1 MVEYTKMVAR
11 IVFATL
17 LLLFSGN
24 IQAAD
29 ETTSFDEPN
38 TYWDKGTDNPT
49 KHTLTRRM
57 ALVGHNCMVSRLADG
72 IEVGTGSANLS
83 ALCDEDLTN
92 AYTIPSVASVTLLAG
107 SPIAAVKDMKHYFS
121 KDTKAG
127 FKISG
132 QSDVLKLNVLQ
143 STYRI
148 NFYKDGECIHTS
160 GVEQKG
166 FTVLN
171 LNVGDINIGSDAVDV
186 IASSQPDQEYDEIA
200 LVGIDGVDLSVAKGL
215 EIYYAFVGD
224 AEYSLT
230 NTRIKDY
237 DPNMTVSA
245 DKSTSHATK
254 KYLCDDDLTHSTIIS
269 AGLQLGSSGAAYAI
283 ATSSSTPKGEEAFP
297 AGTEAGFVYSTGG
310 LLDIA
315 PTPVIYLVDKDGKEL
330 YHKAINSTVLAVNL
344 SGGDKKVSIKAPC
357 AFSGIKL
364 MVYGVQLASGIGA
377 KYAFVVPEPT
387 TAGHQCE
394 MSPAANVEL
403 CSCDAR
409 YKMTW
414 DKKNFPDVTWSMV
427 SSTDPNVN
435 LNTITNDDGTKDYI
449 LDFSNTEAYKQETD
463 QKEKV
468 TVLMRITNTDGCKQ
482 DVNISYGGTSEPSA
496 SDPANRKATILAN
509 STAGTATYELGE
521 STSVGINI
529 ANIFKNA
536 SNIIS
541 SKLNSYATYF
551 GGVDLGDTYLCSI
564 HKKEGLISDGSK
576 EVQAGFVVTTKASA
590 LNADVLNFWNVRL
603 YKDGKEVSGG
613 VVSSAIGAKLIG
625 SENTHKVRYSV
636 NIPAG
641 TSFDE
646 IKLFHSGLLSANL
659 SQMNIYYAYTADKNA
674 VLDDPTLGASIVSYD
689 NTGAS
694 IDADRTQSIGVANVG
709 NGLLNITNS
718 IDNDLNT
725 CTTFPTGLKAVSGS
739 VLGIKLGRTATR
751 NKQLVVVVNKEVVGL
766 GLDVAGAI
774 VVKTWKDG
782 KEDPVETYDDW
793 SVLGANVIS
802 SGDKGYIFINPTQE
816 YDAVTITE
824 GKGISLLDGLAVY
837 GLLLRNDKDG
847 NGVADDDELD
857 DECQQDLVFQETVN
871 PVTSKASKTYR
882 GKQTMYFQRTF
893 VGGEGNGEGKWNSL
907 ILPVNLT
914 KAQFTELFGSDAKLA
929 QANNLYKKVGK
940 DKDGNTLEQRIIGFE
955 IVPDPTHESDAFLV
969 ANTPYIIYMTKEA
982 IEGHQN
988 LSYQNTW
995 DAGDISGEIYKLDK
1009 DSEAGG
1015 VTYGTAETRV
1025 NTGEVDFKN
1034 PFVTEWKLTKL
1045 AFKGCYEPKQSLAA
1059 GDYIFNNGDMYHL
1072 TQSGHTMKAFRC
1084 WLTPVYETSAAA
1096 NAAKAFSFGFDGNET
1111 TGIDNVH
1118 ANRLDNKSQKVYNM
1132 NGQQIDSLLGVQ
1144 PGIYIVGG
1152 KKVVIK

>member
-29 ETTSFDEPN
+29 ETTTSSEPN
-38 TYWDKGTDNPT
+38 TYWDKGTDNHT

-72 IEVGTGSANLS
+72 IKVGSGSAHLS
-83 ALCDEDLTN
+83 NLCDEDLSN
-92 AYTIPSVASVTLLAG
+92 HYTLPSTASVDLLAG
-107 SPIAAVKDMKHYFS
+107 SPIVAVKDMKHYFS

-132 QSDVLKLNVLQ
+132 QSDVLKLSVLQ
-143 STYRI
+143 ATYRI
-148 NFYKDGECIHTS
+148 NFYKDGEFLSTS
-160 GVEQKG
+160 EVEQLG
-166 FTVLN
+166 FSVLD
-171 LNVGDINIGSDAVDV
+171 LNVGDVNIGSDAVDV
-186 IASSQPDQEYDEIA
+186 IAKDQPKDDYDEIA
-200 LVGIDGVDLSVAKGL
+200 LVSKDGINLSVINGL

-230 NTRIKDY
+230 NTRIKDL
-237 DPNMTVSA
+237 DSDITVSGKLTGVSNKA
-245 DKSTSHATK
+245 
-254 KYLCDDDLTHSTIIS
+254 LVDDNLSNEALIS
-269 AGLQLGSSGAAYAI
+269 VALQLGSSGSASVI
-283 ATSSSTPKGEEAFP
+283 ATRSTDAADQQTFP
-297 AGTEAGFVYSTGG
+297 AGTEAGFVFNCFGAVKV
-310 LLDIA
+310 A
-315 PTPVIYLVDKDGKEL
+315 PTPTIYLLDKDGKEL
-330 YHKAINSTVLAVNL
+330 YHKAVKSTVLAVNL
-344 SGGDKKVSIKAPC
+344 SGGDEKVSIKAPC

-364 MVYGVQLASGIGA
+364 MVYGVELISGIGA

-463 QKEKV
+463 QKELIK
-468 TVLMRITNTDGCKQ
+468 VLMRITNTDGCKQ
-482 DVNISYGGTSEPSA
+482 DVTINYGGTSEPSA

-509 STAGTATYELGE
+509 SADGTATYELGE
-521 STSVGINI
+521 STSVDINI
-529 ANIFKNA
+529 LNYLRNA

-541 SKLNSYATYF
+541 SKLNSFASYI
-551 GGVDLGDTYLCSI
+551 GGITLGKTTLCSI

-576 EVQAGFVVTTKASA
+576 AIQAGFVVTAKTSA
-590 LNADVLNFWNVRL
+590 LSANVLKFWNVQL
-603 YKDGKEVSGG
+603 YKDGQEVSGG
-613 VVSSAIGAKLIG
+613 IVSSAIGAKLIG
-625 SENTHKVRYSV
+625 SEDTHKVRYSINV
-636 NIPAG
+636 PAG
-641 TSFDE
+641 VSFDE
-646 IKLFHSGLLSANL
+646 IRLCSTGLLAADL
-659 SQMNIYYAYTADKNA
+659 SQMNIYYAYTADKDA
-674 VLDDPTLGASIVSYD
+674 VLDDPTLGATIVSYD

-718 IDNDLNT
+718 IDDDLKT
-725 CTTFPTGLKAVSGS
+725 CATFPTGLKAVSGS

-766 GLDVAGAI
+766 GLDVASAI

-782 KEDPVETYDDW
+782 QDDPVATYDDW
-793 SVLGANVIS
+793 SVLGANVVS
-802 SGDKGYIFINPTQE
+802 LGDKGYIFINPTQE

-824 GKGISLLDGLAVY
+824 GEGISLLNGLSVY

-893 VGGEGNGEGKWNSL
+893 VGGDVKGKGKWNSL
-907 ILPVNLT
+907 ILPVDLT
-914 KAQFTELFGSDAKLA
+914 KAQFTELFGSDASLA
-929 QANNLYKKVGK
+929 QANKLYKKVEK
-940 DKDGNTLEQRIIGFE
+940 DKDGNTLERRIIGFE

-969 ANTPYIIYMTKEA
+969 ANTPYIIYMTKET
-982 IEGHQN
+982 IDRHQN
-988 LSYQNTW
+988 LPHQNTW

-1015 VTYGTAETRV
+1015 VTYGTAETRE
-1025 NTGEVDFKN
+1025 NGGEVDFKD
-1034 PFVTEWKLTKL
+1034 PFVTEWKLAKL
-1045 AFKGCYEPKQSLAA
+1045 AFKGSYEPNQSLAA

-1084 WLTPVYETSAAA
+1084 WLTPVYETSADA
-1096 NAAKAFSFGFDGNET
+1096 NAAKAFSFGFNGNET

>member
-29 ETTSFDEPN
+29 ETTTSSEPN
-38 TYWDKGTDNPT
+38 TYWDKGTDNHT

-72 IEVGTGSANLS
+72 IKVGSGSAHLS
-83 ALCDEDLTN
+83 NLCDEDLSN
-92 AYTIPSVASVTLLAG
+92 HYTLPSTASVDLLAG
-107 SPIAAVKDMKHYFS
+107 SPIVAVKDMKHYFS

-132 QSDVLKLNVLQ
+132 QSDVLKLSVLQ
-143 STYRI
+143 ATYRI
-148 NFYKDGECIHTS
+148 NFYKDGEFLSTS
-160 GVEQKG
+160 EVEQLG
-166 FTVLN
+166 FSVLD
-171 LNVGDINIGSDAVDV
+171 LNVGDVNIGSDAVDV
-186 IASSQPDQEYDEIA
+186 IAKDQPKDDYDEIA
-200 LVGIDGVDLSVAKGL
+200 LVSKDGINLSVINGL

-230 NTRIKDY
+230 NTRIKDL
-237 DPNMTVSA
+237 DSDITVSGKLTGVSNKA
-245 DKSTSHATK
+245 
-254 KYLCDDDLTHSTIIS
+254 LVDDNLSNEALIS
-269 AGLQLGSSGAAYAI
+269 VALQLGSSGSASVI
-283 ATSSSTPKGEEAFP
+283 ATRSTDAADQQTFP
-297 AGTEAGFVYSTGG
+297 AGTEAGFVFNCFGAVKV
-310 LLDIA
+310 A
-315 PTPVIYLVDKDGKEL
+315 PTPTIYLLDKDGKEL
-330 YHKAINSTVLAVNL
+330 YHKAVKSTVLAVNL
-344 SGGDKKVSIKAPC
+344 SGGDEKVSIKAPC

-364 MVYGVQLASGIGA
+364 MVYGVELISGIGA

-482 DVNISYGGTSEPSA
+482 DVTINYGGTSEPSA

-509 STAGTATYELGE
+509 SADGTATYELGE
-521 STSVGINI
+521 STSVEIDILNY
-529 ANIFKNA
+529 FRNA

-541 SKLNSYATYF
+541 SKLNSFASYI
-551 GGVDLGDTYLCSI
+551 GGITLGKTTLCSI

-576 EVQAGFVVTTKASA
+576 AIQAGFVVTAKTSA
-590 LNADVLNFWNVRL
+590 LSANVLKFWNVQL
-603 YKDGKEVSGG
+603 YKDGQEVSGG
-613 VVSSAIGAKLIG
+613 IVSSAIGAKLIG
-625 SENTHKVRYSV
+625 SEDTHKVRYSINV
-636 NIPAG
+636 PAG
-641 TSFDE
+641 VSFDE
-646 IKLFHSGLLSANL
+646 IRLSSTGLLAADL
-659 SQMNIYYAYTADKNA
+659 SQMNIYYAYTADKDA
-674 VLDDPTLGASIVSYD
+674 VLDDPTLEATIVSYD

-718 IDNDLNT
+718 IDDDLKT
-725 CTTFPTGLKAVSGS
+725 CATFPTGLKAVSGS

-766 GLDVAGAI
+766 GLDVASAI

-802 SGDKGYIFINPTQE
+802 LGDKGYIFINPTQE

-824 GKGISLLDGLAVY
+824 GKGISLLDGLSVY

-847 NGVADDDELD
+847 NGVADGDELD

-893 VGGEGNGEGKWNSL
+893 VGGDVKGKGKWNSL
-907 ILPVNLT
+907 ILPVDLT
-914 KAQFTELFGSDAKLA
+914 KAQFTELFGSDASLA
-929 QANNLYKKVGK
+929 QANKLYKKVEK
-940 DKDGNTLEQRIIGFE
+940 DKDGNTLERRIIGFE

-969 ANTPYIIYMTKEA
+969 ANTPYIIYMTKET
-982 IEGHQN
+982 IDRHQN
-988 LSYQNTW
+988 LPHQNTW

-1015 VTYGTAETRV
+1015 VTYGTAETRE
-1025 NTGEVDFKN
+1025 NGGEVDFKD
-1034 PFVTEWKLTKL
+1034 PFVTEWKLAKL
-1045 AFKGCYEPKQSLAA
+1045 AFKGSYEPNQSLAA

-1084 WLTPVYETSAAA
+1084 WLTPVYETSADA

>member
-29 ETTSFDEPN
+29 ETTTSSEPN
-38 TYWDKGTDNPT
+38 TYWDKGTDNHT

-72 IEVGTGSANLS
+72 IKVGSGSAHLS
-83 ALCDEDLTN
+83 NLCDEDLSN
-92 AYTIPSVASVTLLAG
+92 HYTLPSTASVDLLAG
-107 SPIAAVKDMKHYFS
+107 SPIVAVKDMKHYFS

-132 QSDVLKLNVLQ
+132 QSDVLKLSVLQ
-143 STYRI
+143 ATYRI
-148 NFYKDGECIHTS
+148 NFYKDGEFLSTS
-160 GVEQKG
+160 EVEQLG
-166 FTVLN
+166 FSVLD
-171 LNVGDINIGSDAVDV
+171 LNVGDVNIGSDAVDV
-186 IASSQPDQEYDEIA
+186 IAKDQPKDDYDEIA
-200 LVGIDGVDLSVAKGL
+200 LVSKDGINLSVINGL

-230 NTRIKDY
+230 NTRIKDL
-237 DPNMTVSA
+237 DSDITVSGKLTGVSNKA
-245 DKSTSHATK
+245 
-254 KYLCDDDLTHSTIIS
+254 LVDDNLSNEALIS
-269 AGLQLGSSGAAYAI
+269 VALQLGSSGSASVI
-283 ATSSSTPKGEEAFP
+283 ATRSTDAANQQTFP
-297 AGTEAGFVYSTGG
+297 AGTEAGFVFNCFGAVK
-310 LLDIA
+310 IA
-315 PTPVIYLVDKDGKEL
+315 PTPTIYLLDKDGKEL
-330 YHKAINSTVLAVNL
+330 YHKAVKSTVLAVNL
-344 SGGDKKVSIKAPC
+344 SGGDEKVSIKAPC

-364 MVYGVQLASGIGA
+364 MVYGVELASGIGA

-409 YKMTW
+409 YKMAW
-414 DKKNFPDVTWSMV
+414 DKKNFPDATWSMV
-427 SSTDPNVN
+427 NSTDENVR
-435 LNTITNDDGTKDYI
+435 LNTITNADGTKDYI

-468 TVLMRITNTDGCKQ
+468 TVLMRITNTDSCKQ
-482 DVNISYGGTSEPSA
+482 DVTINYGGTSEPSA

-509 STAGTATYELGE
+509 SADGTATYVLGE
-521 STSVGINI
+521 STSVGIDI
-529 ANIFKNA
+529 LKYFKNA

-541 SKLNSYATYF
+541 SKLNSFASYI
-551 GGVDLGDTYLCSI
+551 GGITLGKTTLCSI

-576 EVQAGFVVTTKASA
+576 EIQAGFVVTAKRSA
-590 LNADVLNFWNVRL
+590 LSADVLKFWNVQL
-603 YKDGKEVSGG
+603 YKDGQKVSGG
-613 VVSSAIGAKLIG
+613 IVSSAIDAKLIG
-625 SENTHKVRYSV
+625 SEDTHKVRYFINV
-636 NIPAG
+636 PAG
-641 TSFDE
+641 VSFDE
-646 IKLFHSGLLSANL
+646 IRLCSTGLLAANL
-659 SQMNIYYAYTADKNA
+659 GQMNIYYAYTADKDA
-674 VLDDPTLGASIVSYD
+674 VLDDPTLNATIVSYD

-694 IDADRTQSIGVANVG
+694 IDADRTQSIGGANVG

-718 IDNDLNT
+718 IDDDLKT
-725 CTTFPTGLKAVSGS
+725 CATFPTGLKAVSGS

-766 GLDVAGAI
+766 GLNVASAI

-782 KEDPVETYDDW
+782 QDDPVATYDDW
-793 SVLGANVIS
+793 SVLGANVVS
-802 SGDKGYIFINPTQE
+802 LGDKGYIFINPTQE

-824 GKGISLLDGLAVY
+824 GKGISLLDGLSVY

-847 NGVADDDELD
+847 NGVADGDELD

-893 VGGEGNGEGKWNSL
+893 VGGDVKGKGKWNSL
-907 ILPVNLT
+907 ILPVDLT
-914 KAQFTELFGSDAKLA
+914 KAQFTELFGSDASLA
-929 QANNLYKKVGK
+929 QANKLYKKVEK
-940 DKDGNTLEQRIIGFE
+940 DKDGNTLERRIIGFE

-969 ANTPYIIYMTKEA
+969 ANTPYIIYMTKET
-982 IEGHQN
+982 IDRHQN
-988 LSYQNTW
+988 LPHQNTW

-1015 VTYGTAETRV
+1015 VTYGTAETRE
-1025 NTGEVDFKN
+1025 NGGEVDFKD
-1034 PFVTEWKLTKL
+1034 PFVTEWKLAKL
-1045 AFKGCYEPKQSLAA
+1045 AFKGSYEPKQSLAA

-1084 WLTPVYETSAAA
+1084 WLTPVYETSADA
-1096 NAAKAFSFGFDGNET
+1096 NAAKVFSFGFDGNET
-1111 TGIDNVH
+1111 TGIKNAPTDGIEV
-1118 ANRLDNKSQKVYNM
+1118 KSQKVYNL

>member
-29 ETTSFDEPN
+29 ETTTSSEPN
-38 TYWDKGTDNPT
+38 TYWDKGTDNHT

-72 IEVGTGSANLS
+72 IKVGSGSAHLS
-83 ALCDEDLTN
+83 NLCDEDLSN
-92 AYTIPSVASVTLLAG
+92 HYTLPSTASVDLLAG
-107 SPIAAVKDMKHYFS
+107 SPIVAVKDMKHYFS

-132 QSDVLKLNVLQ
+132 QSDVLKLSVLQ
-143 STYRI
+143 ATYRI
-148 NFYKDGECIHTS
+148 NFYKDGEFLSTS
-160 GVEQKG
+160 EVEQLG
-166 FTVLN
+166 FSVLD
-171 LNVGDINIGSDAVDV
+171 LNVGDVNIGSDAVDV
-186 IASSQPDQEYDEIA
+186 IAKDQPKDDYDEIA
-200 LVGIDGVDLSVAKGL
+200 LVSKDGINLSVINGL

-230 NTRIKDY
+230 NTRIKDL
-237 DPNMTVSA
+237 DSDITVSGKLTGVSNKA
-245 DKSTSHATK
+245 
-254 KYLCDDDLTHSTIIS
+254 LVDDNLSNEALIS
-269 AGLQLGSSGAAYAI
+269 VALQLGSSGSASVI
-283 ATSSSTPKGEEAFP
+283 ATRSTDAADKQTFP
-297 AGTEAGFVYSTGG
+297 AGTEAGFVFNCFGAVKV
-310 LLDIA
+310 A
-315 PTPVIYLVDKDGKEL
+315 PTPTIYLLDKDGKEL
-330 YHKAINSTVLAVNL
+330 YHKAVKSTVLAVNL
-344 SGGDKKVSIKAPC
+344 SGGDEKVSIKAPC

-364 MVYGVQLASGIGA
+364 MVYGVELISGIGA

-414 DKKNFPDVTWSMV
+414 NKKDFPNATWKMV

-435 LNTITNDDGTKDYI
+435 LNTITKDDGTKDYI

-463 QKEKV
+463 QKELIKV
-468 TVLMRITNTDGCKQ
+468 VMRLTNTDGCSLY
-482 DVNISYGGTSEPSA
+482 VNISYGGTSEPSA

-509 STAGTATYELGE
+509 SADGTATYVLGE

-529 ANIFKNA
+529 LNYFRNA

-541 SKLNSYATYF
+541 SKLNSFASYI
-551 GGVDLGDTYLCSI
+551 GGINIGKTTLCSI

-576 EVQAGFVVTTKASA
+576 AIQAGFVVTAKRSA
-590 LNADVLNFWNVRL
+590 LSADVLKFWNVQL
-603 YKDGKEVSGG
+603 YKDGQEVSGG
-613 VVSSAIGAKLIG
+613 IVSSAIGAKLIG
-625 SENTHKVRYSV
+625 SEDTHKVRYSINV
-636 NIPAG
+636 PAG
-641 TSFDE
+641 VSFDE
-646 IKLFHSGLLSANL
+646 IRLCSTGLLAADL
-659 SQMNIYYAYTADKNA
+659 SQMNIYYAYTADKDA
-674 VLDDPTLGASIVSYD
+674 VLDDPTLGATIVSYD

-718 IDNDLNT
+718 IDDDLKT
-725 CTTFPTGLKAVSGS
+725 CATFPTGLKAVSGS

-766 GLDVAGAI
+766 GLDVASAI

-782 KEDPVETYDDW
+782 QDDPVATYDDW
-793 SVLGANVIS
+793 SVLGANVIT

-824 GKGISLLDGLAVY
+824 GKGISLLDGLSVY

-847 NGVADDDELD
+847 NGVADGDELD

-893 VGGEGNGEGKWNSL
+893 VGGDVKGKGKWNSL
-907 ILPVNLT
+907 ILPVDLT
-914 KAQFTELFGSDAKLA
+914 KAQFTELFGSDASLA
-929 QANNLYKKVGK
+929 QANKLYKKVEK
-940 DKDGNTLEQRIIGFE
+940 DKDGNTLERRIIGFE

-982 IEGHQN
+982 IDRHKN
-988 LSYQNTW
+988 LPHQNTW

-1015 VTYGTAETRV
+1015 VTYGTAETRE
-1025 NTGEVDFKN
+1025 NGGEVDFKD
-1034 PFVTEWKLTKL
+1034 PFVTEWKLAKL
-1045 AFKGCYEPKQSLAA
+1045 AFKGSYEPNQSLAA
-1059 GDYIFNNGDMYHL
+1059 GEYIFNNGDMYHL

-1084 WLTPVYETSAAA
+1084 WLTPVYETSADA
-1096 NAAKAFSFGFDGNET
+1096 NAAKVFSFGFDGNET
-1111 TGIDNVH
+1111 TGIKNAPTDGIEV
-1118 ANRLDNKSQKVYNM
+1118 KSQKVYNL

>member
-29 ETTSFDEPN
+29 ETTTSSEPN
-38 TYWDKGTDNPT
+38 TYWDKGTDNHT

-72 IEVGTGSANLS
+72 IKIGSGSAHLS
-83 ALCDEDLTN
+83 NLCDEDLSN
-92 AYTIPSVASVTLLAG
+92 HYTLPSTASVDLLAG
-107 SPIAAVKDMKHYFS
+107 SPIVAVKDMKHYFS

-132 QSDVLKLNVLQ
+132 QSDVLKLSVLQ
-143 STYRI
+143 ATYRI
-148 NFYKDGECIHTS
+148 NFYKDGEFLSTS
-160 GVEQKG
+160 EVEQLG
-166 FTVLN
+166 FSVLD
-171 LNVGDINIGSDAVDV
+171 LNVGDVNIGSDAVDV
-186 IASSQPDQEYDEIA
+186 IAKDQPKDDYDEIA
-200 LVGIDGVDLSVAKGL
+200 LVSKDGINLSVINGL

-230 NTRIKDY
+230 NTRIKDL
-237 DPNMTVSA
+237 DNDITVSGKLTGVSNKA
-245 DKSTSHATK
+245 
-254 KYLCDDDLTHSTIIS
+254 LVDDNLSNEALIS
-269 AGLQLGSSGAAYAI
+269 VALQLGSSGSASVI
-283 ATSSSTPKGEEAFP
+283 ATRSTDAANQQTFP
-297 AGTEAGFVYSTGG
+297 AGTEAGFVFNCFGAVK
-310 LLDIA
+310 IA
-315 PTPVIYLVDKDGKEL
+315 PTPTIYLLDKDGKEL
-330 YHKAINSTVLAVNL
+330 YHKAVKSTVLAVNL
-344 SGGDKKVSIKAPC
+344 SGGDEKVSIKAPC

-364 MVYGVQLASGIGA
+364 MVYGVELASGIGA

-409 YKMTW
+409 YKMAW
-414 DKKNFPDVTWSMV
+414 DKKNFPDATWSMV
-427 SSTDPNVN
+427 NSTDENVR
-435 LNTITNDDGTKDYI
+435 LNTITNADGTKDYV

-482 DVNISYGGTSEPSA
+482 DVTINYGGTSEPSA

-509 STAGTATYELGE
+509 SADGTATYVLGE

-529 ANIFKNA
+529 LNYFRNA

-541 SKLNSYATYF
+541 SKLNSFASYI
-551 GGVDLGDTYLCSI
+551 GGINIGKTTLCSI

-576 EVQAGFVVTTKASA
+576 AIQAGFVVTAKTSA
-590 LNADVLNFWNVRL
+590 LSADVLKFWNVQL
-603 YKDGKEVSGG
+603 YKDGQEVSGG
-613 VVSSAIGAKLIG
+613 IVSSAIGAKLIG
-625 SENTHKVRYSV
+625 SEDTHKVRYSINV
-636 NIPAG
+636 PAG
-641 TSFDE
+641 VSFDE
-646 IKLFHSGLLSANL
+646 IRLCSIGLLAANL
-659 SQMNIYYAYTADKNA
+659 SQMNIYYAYTADKDA
-674 VLDDPTLGASIVSYD
+674 VLDDPTLGATIVSYD

-718 IDNDLNT
+718 IDDDLKT
-725 CTTFPTGLKAVSGS
+725 CATFPTGLKTVSGS

-766 GLDVAGAI
+766 GLDVASAI

-782 KEDPVETYDDW
+782 QDDPVATYDDW
-793 SVLGANVIS
+793 SVLGGNVIT

-824 GKGISLLDGLAVY
+824 GKGISLLNGLSVY

-847 NGVADDDELD
+847 NGVADGDELD
-857 DECQQDLVFQETVN
+857 DECQQDLVFQETVD
-871 PVTSKASKTYR
+871 PVESKASKTYR

-893 VGGEGNGEGKWNSL
+893 VGGDVKGKGKWNSL
-907 ILPVNLT
+907 ILPVDLT
-914 KAQFTELFGSDAKLA
+914 KAQFTELFGSDASLA
-929 QANNLYKKVGK
+929 RANKLYKKVEK
-940 DKDGNTLEQRIIGFE
+940 DKDGNTLERRIIGFE
-955 IVPDPTHESDAFLV
+955 IVPDPIHESDAFLV

-982 IEGHQN
+982 IDGHQN

-1015 VTYGTAETRV
+1015 VTYGTAETRE
-1025 NTGEVDFKN
+1025 NGGEVDFKD
-1034 PFVTEWKLTKL
+1034 PFVTEWKLAKL
-1045 AFKGCYEPKQSLAA
+1045 AFKGSYEPNQSLAA

-1084 WLTPVYETSAAA
+1084 WLTPVYETSADA
-1096 NAAKAFSFGFDGNET
+1096 NAAKVFSFGFDGNET
-1111 TGIDNVH
+1111 TGIKNAPTDGIEV
-1118 ANRLDNKSQKVYNM
+1118 KSQKVYNL

>member
-29 ETTSFDEPN
+29 ETTTSSEPN
-38 TYWDKGTDNPT
+38 TYWDKGTTTPI
-49 KHTLTRRM
+49 KHTLTKRM

-72 IEVGTGSANLS
+72 IKVGSGSAHLS
-83 ALCDEDLTN
+83 NLCDEDLSN
-92 AYTIPSVASVTLLAG
+92 HYTLPSTASVDLLAG
-107 SPIAAVKDMKHYFS
+107 SPIVAVKDMKHYFS

-132 QSDVLKLNVLQ
+132 QSDVLQLSVLQ
-143 STYRI
+143 ATYRI
-148 NFYKDGECIHTS
+148 NFYKDGEFLSTS
-160 GVEQKG
+160 EVEQLG
-166 FTVLN
+166 FSVLD

-186 IASSQPDQEYDEIA
+186 VAKDQPKDDYDEIA
-200 LVGIDGVDLSVAKGL
+200 LVSKDGINLSVVNGL

-230 NTRIKDY
+230 NTRIKDL
-237 DPNMTVSA
+237 DSDITVSGKLTGVSNKA
-245 DKSTSHATK
+245 
-254 KYLCDDDLTHSTIIS
+254 LVDDNLSNEALIS
-269 AGLQLGSSGAAYAI
+269 VALQLGSSGSASVI
-283 ATSSSTPKGEEAFP
+283 ATRSTDAADQQTFP
-297 AGTEAGFVYSTGG
+297 AGTEAGFVFNCFGAVKV
-310 LLDIA
+310 A
-315 PTPVIYLVDKDGKEL
+315 PTPTIYLLDKDGNEL
-330 YHKAINSTVLAVNL
+330 YHKAVKSTVLAVNL
-344 SGGDKKVSIKAPC
+344 SGGDEKVSIKAPC

-364 MVYGVQLASGIGA
+364 MVYGVELISGIGA

-409 YKMTW
+409 YKMAW
-414 DKKNFPDVTWSMV
+414 DRKDFPDATWSKV
-427 SSTDPNVN
+427 SSTDGNVN
-435 LNTITNDDGTKDYI
+435 LNTITNADGTKDYI
-449 LDFSNTEAYKQETD
+449 LDFSKTEAYKQETD
-463 QKEKV
+463 QKELVKV
-468 TVLMRITNTDGCKQ
+468 VMRITNTDGCTQ
-482 DVNISYGGTSEPSA
+482 DVTINYGGISEPAA
-496 SDPANRKATILAN
+496 SDPTKRKETILAN
-509 STAGTATYELGE
+509 SADGTATYEMGE
-521 STSVGINI
+521 STSVGIEI
-529 ANIFKNA
+529 IKFFKNA

-541 SKLNSYATYF
+541 SKLNSFASYI
-551 GGVDLGDTYLCSI
+551 GGITLGETNLCSI

-576 EVQAGFVVTTKASA
+576 AIQTGFVVTAKTSA
-590 LNADVLNFWNVRL
+590 LSADVLKFWNVRL

-625 SENTHKVRYSV
+625 SEDTHKVRYSINV
-636 NIPAG
+636 PAG
-641 TSFDE
+641 VSFDE
-646 IKLFHSGLLSANL
+646 IRLYSSGLLAANL
-659 SQMNIYYAYTADKNA
+659 SQMNVYYAYTADQDA
-674 VLDDPTLGASIVSYD
+674 VLDDPTLNATIVSYD

-718 IDNDLNT
+718 IDDDLNT

-751 NKQLVVVVNKEVVGL
+751 NKQLVVVVNKEVVGI
-766 GLDVAGAI
+766 GLDLAGAI

-782 KEDPVETYDDW
+782 QEDPVETYDDW
-793 SVLGANVIS
+793 SVLGANVVS
-802 SGDKGYIFINPTQE
+802 LGDKGYIFINPTQE

-824 GKGISLLDGLAVY
+824 GKGISLLDGLSVY

-847 NGVADDDELD
+847 NGVADDDETD
-857 DECQQDLVFQETVN
+857 EECQQDLVFQETVD

-893 VGGEGNGEGKWNSL
+893 VGGSKDGEGKWNSL
-907 ILPVNLT
+907 ILPVSLT
-914 KAQFTELFGSDAKLA
+914 KAQFAELFGSDASLA
-929 QANNLYKKVGK
+929 QANKLYEKEGK

-955 IVPDPTHESDAFLV
+955 VVPDPTNESDVFLV
-969 ANTPYIIYMTKEA
+969 ANTPYIIYMTKGTIDA
-982 IEGHQN
+982 HKN
-988 LSYQNTW
+988 LTYANTW

-1015 VTYGTAETRV
+1015 VTYGTAETRK
-1025 NTGEVDFKN
+1025 TAGEVDFEN
-1034 PFVTEWKLTKL
+1034 PFVTEWKLTEL
-1045 AFKGCYEPKQSLAA
+1045 AFKGSYDPHQSLAV

-1084 WLTPVYETSAAA
+1084 WLTPVYETSGDATS
-1096 NAAKAFSFGFDGNET
+1096 AKAFSFGFGGSEV
-1111 TGIDNVH
+1111 TGIAHISGNCTSD
-1118 ANRLDNKSQKVYNM
+1118 KSQKIYNL

-1144 PGIYIVGG
+1144 RGIYIVGG

>member
-1 MVEYTKMVAR
+1 MADYIRSVAR

-29 ETTSFDEPN
+29 ETTTSSEPN

-72 IEVGTGSANLS
+72 IKVGSGSAHLS
-83 ALCDEDLTN
+83 NLCDEDLSN
-92 AYTIPSVASVTLLAG
+92 HYTLPSTASVDLLAG
-107 SPIAAVKDMKHYFS
+107 SPIVAVKDMKHYFS

-132 QSDVLKLNVLQ
+132 QSDVLKLSVLQ
-143 STYRI
+143 ATYRI
-148 NFYKDGECIHTS
+148 NFYKDGEFLSTS
-160 GVEQKG
+160 EVEQLG
-166 FTVLN
+166 FSVLD
-171 LNVGDINIGSDAVDV
+171 LNIGDVNIGSDAVDV
-186 IASSQPDQEYDEIA
+186 IAKDQPKDDYDEIA
-200 LVGIDGVDLSVAKGL
+200 LVSKDGINLSVINGL

-230 NTRIKDY
+230 NTRIKDL
-237 DPNMTVSA
+237 DSDITVSGKLTGVSNKA
-245 DKSTSHATK
+245 
-254 KYLCDDDLTHSTIIS
+254 LVDDNLSNEALIS
-269 AGLQLGSSGAAYAI
+269 VALQLGSSGSASVI
-283 ATSSSTPKGEEAFP
+283 ATRSTDAANQQTFP
-297 AGTEAGFVYSTGG
+297 AGTEAGFVFNCFGAVK
-310 LLDIA
+310 IA
-315 PTPVIYLVDKDGKEL
+315 PTPTIYLLDKDGKEL
-330 YHKAINSTVLAVNL
+330 YHKAVKSTVLAVNL
-344 SGGDKKVSIKAPC
+344 SGGDEKVSIKAPC

-364 MVYGVQLASGIGA
+364 MVYGVELASGIGA

-414 DKKNFPDVTWSMV
+414 NKKDFPDATWSMV
-427 SSTDPNVN
+427 SSTDPKVN
-435 LNTITNDDGTKDYI
+435 LNTINNADGTKDYV

-463 QKEKV
+463 QKELIQV
-468 TVLMRITNTDGCKQ
+468 VMRITSTDGCTQ
-482 DVNISYGGTSEPSA
+482 DVTINYGGTSEPA
-496 SDPANRKATILAN
+496 TTDPANRKETILAN
-509 STAGTATYELGE
+509 SADGTAIYELGE
-521 STSVGINI
+521 STSEGINI
-529 ANIFKNA
+529 LNFFRNA

-541 SKLNSYATYF
+541 SKINSFASYI
-551 GGVDLGDTYLCSI
+551 GGITIGKTTLCSI

-576 EVQAGFVVTTKASA
+576 AIQAGFVVTAKTSA
-590 LNADVLNFWNVRL
+590 LSADVLKFWNVQL
-603 YKDGKEVSGG
+603 YKDGQEVSGG
-613 VVSSAIGAKLIG
+613 IVSSAIGAKLIG
-625 SENTHKVRYSV
+625 SEDTHKVRYSINV
-636 NIPAG
+636 PAG
-641 TSFDE
+641 VSFDE
-646 IKLFHSGLLSANL
+646 IRLSSTGLLAANL

-674 VLDDPTLGASIVSYD
+674 VLDDPTLNATIVSYD

-718 IDNDLNT
+718 IDDDLKT
-725 CTTFPTGLKAVSGS
+725 CATFPTGLKAVSGS

-893 VGGEGNGEGKWNSL
+893 VGGD
-907 ILPVNLT
+907 V
-914 KAQFTELFGSDAKLA
+914 
-929 QANNLYKKVGK
+929 
-940 DKDGNTLEQRIIGFE
+940 
-955 IVPDPTHESDAFLV
+955 
-969 ANTPYIIYMTKEA
+969 
-982 IEGHQN
+982 
-988 LSYQNTW
+988 
-995 DAGDISGEIYKLDK
+995 
-1009 DSEAGG
+1009 
-1015 VTYGTAETRV
+1015 
-1025 NTGEVDFKN
+1025 
-1034 PFVTEWKLTKL
+1034 
-1045 AFKGCYEPKQSLAA
+1045 KG
-1059 GDYIFNNGDMYHL
+1059 
-1072 TQSGHTMKAFRC
+1072 
-1084 WLTPVYETSAAA
+1084 
-1096 NAAKAFSFGFDGNET
+1096 
-1111 TGIDNVH
+1111 
-1118 ANRLDNKSQKVYNM
+1118 
-1132 NGQQIDSLLGVQ
+1132 
-1144 PGIYIVGG
+1144 
-1152 KKVVIK
+1152 

>member
-148 NFYKDGECIHTS
+148 NFYKDGEFLSTS
-160 GVEQKG
+160 EVEQLG
-166 FTVLN
+166 FSVLD
-171 LNVGDINIGSDAVDV
+171 LNVGDVNIGSDAVDV
-186 IASSQPDQEYDEIA
+186 IAKDQPKDDYDEIA
-200 LVGIDGVDLSVAKGL
+200 LVSKDGINLSVINGL

-230 NTRIKDY
+230 NSRIKDL
-237 DPNMTVSA
+237 DSNITVSGKLSGGINTA
-245 DKSTSHATK
+245 
-254 KYLCDDDLTHSTIIS
+254 LVDDDLSNEALIS
-269 AGLQLGSSGAAYAI
+269 VGLQLGSSGSASVI
-283 ATSSSTPKGEEAFP
+283 ATRSTDAADKQTFP
-297 AGTEAGFVYSTGG
+297 AGTEAGFVFNCFGAVKV
-310 LLDIA
+310 A
-315 PTPVIYLVDKDGKEL
+315 PTPTIYLLDKNGKEL
-330 YHKAINSTVLAVNL
+330 YHKAVKSTVLAVNL
-344 SGGDKKVSIKAPC
+344 SGGDEKVSIKAPC

-364 MVYGVQLASGIGA
+364 MVYGVELISGIGA

-414 DKKNFPDVTWSMV
+414 NKKDFPNATWSMV
-427 SSTDPNVN
+427 SSTAPNVN

-463 QKEKV
+463 QKKFIQV
-468 TVLMRITNTDGCKQ
+468 VMRITNTDGCTQ
-482 DVNISYGGTSEPSA
+482 YVTINYGGTSEPSA
-496 SDPANRKATILAN
+496 SDPANRKETILAN
-509 STAGTATYELGE
+509 PTDGAAIYEMGE
-521 STSVGINI
+521 GTSVGINI

-564 HKKEGLISDGSK
+564 HKKAGLISDGSK
-576 EVQAGFVVTTKASA
+576 EVQAGFVVTTKASV

-613 VVSSAIGAKLIG
+613 VVPSAIGAKLIG
-625 SENTHKVRYSV
+625 SENTHKVRYFV
-636 NIPAG
+636 NVPAG

-659 SQMNIYYAYTADKNA
+659 SQMNVYYAYTADKDA
-674 VLDDPTLGASIVSYD
+674 VLDDPTLGATIVSYD

-718 IDNDLNT
+718 IDDDLKT
-725 CTTFPTGLKAVSGS
+725 CATFPTGLKAVSGS

-766 GLDVAGAI
+766 GLDVASAI

-1084 WLTPVYETSAAA
+1084 WLTPVYETSSDA
-1096 NAAKAFSFGFDGNET
+1096 NVAKAFSFGFDGNET

>member
-1 MVEYTKMVAR
+1 MVDYIRTVAR

-24 IQAAD
+24 TMAAD
-29 ETTSFDEPN
+29 ESGSSSEPN
-38 TYWDKGTDNPT
+38 TYWDKGTTT

-72 IEVGTGSANLS
+72 IKVGSGSAHLS
-83 ALCDEDLTN
+83 NLCDEDLSN
-92 AYTIPSVASVTLLAG
+92 HYTLPSTASVDLLAG
-107 SPIAAVKDMKHYFS
+107 SPIVAVKDMKHYFS

-132 QSDVLKLNVLQ
+132 QSDVLKLSVLQ
-143 STYRI
+143 ATYRI
-148 NFYKDGECIHTS
+148 NFYKDGEFLSTS
-160 GVEQKG
+160 EVEQLG
-166 FTVLN
+166 FSVLD
-171 LNVGDINIGSDAVDV
+171 LNVGDVNIGSDAVDV
-186 IASSQPDQEYDEIA
+186 IAKDQPKDDYDEIA
-200 LVGIDGVDLSVAKGL
+200 LVSKDGINLSVINGL

-230 NTRIKDY
+230 NSRIKDL
-237 DPNMTVSA
+237 DSNITVSGKLSGVKNTA
-245 DKSTSHATK
+245 
-254 KYLCDDDLTHSTIIS
+254 LVDDDLSNEALIS
-269 AGLQLGSSGAAYAI
+269 VGLQLGSSGSASVI
-283 ATSSSTPKGEEAFP
+283 ATRSTDAADKQTFP
-297 AGTEAGFVYSTGG
+297 AGTEAGFVFNCFGAVKV
-310 LLDIA
+310 A
-315 PTPVIYLVDKDGKEL
+315 PTPTIYLLDKDGKEL
-330 YHKAINSTVLAVNL
+330 YHKAVKSTVLAVNL
-344 SGGDKKVSIKAPC
+344 SGGDEKVSIKAPC

-364 MVYGVQLASGIGA
+364 MVYGVELISGIGA

-414 DKKNFPDVTWSMV
+414 NKKDFPNATWKMV

-463 QKEKV
+463 QKELIKV
-468 TVLMRITNTDGCKQ
+468 VMRLTNTDGCTQ
-482 DVNISYGGTSEPSA
+482 DVIISYGGTNEPSV
-496 SDPANRKATILAN
+496 SDPANRKETILAN
-509 STAGTATYELGE
+509 PADGAAIYEMGE
-521 STSVGINI
+521 GTSVGINI

-541 SKLNSYATYF
+541 YKLNSYATYF

-564 HKKEGLISDGSK
+564 HKKAGLISDGSK
-576 EVQAGFVVTTKASA
+576 EVQAGFVVTTKASV

-613 VVSSAIGAKLIG
+613 VVPSAIGAKLIG
-625 SENTHKVRYSV
+625 SENTHKVRYFV
-636 NIPAG
+636 NVPAG

-646 IKLFHSGLLSANL
+646 IKLFHSGLLSADL
-659 SQMNIYYAYTADKNA
+659 SQMNIYYAYTADKEA
-674 VLDDPTLGASIVSYD
+674 VLDDPTLGATIVSYD

-718 IDNDLNT
+718 IDDDLKT
-725 CTTFPTGLKAVSGS
+725 CATFPTGLKAVSGS

-766 GLDVAGAI
+766 GLDVASAI

-914 KAQFTELFGSDAKLA
+914 KAQFTELFGSDARLA
-929 QANNLYKKVGK
+929 QANKLYEKVGK

-1045 AFKGCYEPKQSLAA
+1045 AFKGSYEPKQSLAA

-1084 WLTPVYETSAAA
+1084 WLTPVYETSSDA

>member
-72 IEVGTGSANLS
+72 IKVGSGSAHLS
-83 ALCDEDLTN
+83 NLCDEDLSN
-92 AYTIPSVASVTLLAG
+92 HYTLPSTASVDLLAG
-107 SPIAAVKDMKHYFS
+107 SPIVAVKDMKHYFS

-132 QSDVLKLNVLQ
+132 QSDVLKLSVLQ
-143 STYRI
+143 ATYRI
-148 NFYKDGECIHTS
+148 NFYKDGEFLSTS
-160 GVEQKG
+160 EVEQLG
-166 FTVLN
+166 FSVLD
-171 LNVGDINIGSDAVDV
+171 LNVGDVNIGSDAVDV
-186 IASSQPDQEYDEIA
+186 IAKDQPKDDYDEIA
-200 LVGIDGVDLSVAKGL
+200 LVSKDGINLSVINGL

-230 NTRIKDY
+230 NSRIKDL
-237 DPNMTVSA
+237 DSNITVSGKLSGVKNTA
-245 DKSTSHATK
+245 
-254 KYLCDDDLTHSTIIS
+254 LVDDDLSNEALIS
-269 AGLQLGSSGAAYAI
+269 VGLQLGSSGSASVI
-283 ATSSSTPKGEEAFP
+283 ATRSTDAADKQTFP
-297 AGTEAGFVYSTGG
+297 AGTEAGFVFNCFGAVKV
-310 LLDIA
+310 A
-315 PTPVIYLVDKDGKEL
+315 PTPTIYLLDKDGKEL
-330 YHKAINSTVLAVNL
+330 YHKAVKSTVLAVNL
-344 SGGDKKVSIKAPC
+344 SGGDEKVSIKAPC

-364 MVYGVQLASGIGA
+364 MVYGVELISGIGA

-414 DKKNFPDVTWSMV
+414 NKKDFPNATWKMV

-463 QKEKV
+463 QKELIKV
-468 TVLMRITNTDGCKQ
+468 VMRLTNTDGCTQ
-482 DVNISYGGTSEPSA
+482 DVIISYGGTNEPSV
-496 SDPANRKATILAN
+496 SDPANRKETILAN
-509 STAGTATYELGE
+509 PADGAAIYEMGE
-521 STSVGINI
+521 GTSVGINI

-541 SKLNSYATYF
+541 YKLNSYATYF

-564 HKKEGLISDGSK
+564 HKKAGLISDGSK
-576 EVQAGFVVTTKASA
+576 EVQAGFVVTTKASV

-613 VVSSAIGAKLIG
+613 VVPSAIGAKLIG
-625 SENTHKVRYSV
+625 SENTHKVRYFV
-636 NIPAG
+636 NVPAG

-646 IKLFHSGLLSANL
+646 IKLFHSGLLSADL
-659 SQMNIYYAYTADKNA
+659 SQMNIYYAYTADKEA
-674 VLDDPTLGASIVSYD
+674 VLDDPTLGATIVSYD

-718 IDNDLNT
+718 IDDDLKT
-725 CTTFPTGLKAVSGS
+725 CATFPTGLKAVSGS

-766 GLDVAGAI
+766 GLDVASAI

-914 KAQFTELFGSDAKLA
+914 KAQFTELFGSDARLA
-929 QANNLYKKVGK
+929 QANKLYEKVGK

-1045 AFKGCYEPKQSLAA
+1045 AFKGSYEPKQSLAA

-1084 WLTPVYETSAAA
+1084 WLTPVYETSSDA

>member
-1 MVEYTKMVAR
+1 
-11 IVFATL
+11 
-17 LLLFSGN
+17 
-24 IQAAD
+24 
-29 ETTSFDEPN
+29 
-38 TYWDKGTDNPT
+38 
-49 KHTLTRRM
+49 
-57 ALVGHNCMVSRLADG
+57 
-72 IEVGTGSANLS
+72 
-83 ALCDEDLTN
+83 
-92 AYTIPSVASVTLLAG
+92 
-107 SPIAAVKDMKHYFS
+107 
-121 KDTKAG
+121 
-127 FKISG
+127 
-132 QSDVLKLNVLQ
+132 
-143 STYRI
+143 
-148 NFYKDGECIHTS
+148 
-160 GVEQKG
+160 
-166 FTVLN
+166 
-171 LNVGDINIGSDAVDV
+171 
-186 IASSQPDQEYDEIA
+186 
-200 LVGIDGVDLSVAKGL
+200 
-215 EIYYAFVGD
+215 
-224 AEYSLT
+224 
-230 NTRIKDY
+230 
-237 DPNMTVSA
+237 
-245 DKSTSHATK
+245 
-254 KYLCDDDLTHSTIIS
+254 
-269 AGLQLGSSGAAYAI
+269 
-283 ATSSSTPKGEEAFP
+283 
-297 AGTEAGFVYSTGG
+297 
-310 LLDIA
+310 
-315 PTPVIYLVDKDGKEL
+315 
-330 YHKAINSTVLAVNL
+330 
-344 SGGDKKVSIKAPC
+344 
-357 AFSGIKL
+357 
-364 MVYGVQLASGIGA
+364 MVYGVELISGIGA

-414 DKKNFPDVTWSMV
+414 NKKDFPNATWKMV

-482 DVNISYGGTSEPSA
+482 DVTINYGGTSEPSA

-509 STAGTATYELGE
+509 SADGTATYELGE

-529 ANIFKNA
+529 LNYFRNA

-541 SKLNSYATYF
+541 SKLNSFASYI
-551 GGVDLGDTYLCSI
+551 GGITLGKTTLCSI

-576 EVQAGFVVTTKASA
+576 AIQAGFVVTSKTSA
-590 LNADVLNFWNVRL
+590 LSTDVLKFWNVQL
-603 YKDGKEVSGG
+603 YKDGQEVSGG
-613 VVSSAIGAKLIG
+613 IVSSAIGAKLIG
-625 SENTHKVRYSV
+625 SEDTHKVRYSINV
-636 NIPAG
+636 PAG
-641 TSFDE
+641 VSFDE
-646 IKLFHSGLLSANL
+646 IRLCSTGLLAADL
-659 SQMNIYYAYTADKNA
+659 SQMNIYYAYTADKDA
-674 VLDDPTLGASIVSYD
+674 VLDDPTLGATIVSYD

-718 IDNDLNT
+718 IDDDLKT
-725 CTTFPTGLKAVSGS
+725 CATFPTGLKAVSGS

-766 GLDVAGAI
+766 GLDVASAI

-782 KEDPVETYDDW
+782 QDDPVATYDDW
-793 SVLGANVIS
+793 SVLGANVVS
-802 SGDKGYIFINPTQE
+802 LGDKGYIFINPTQE

-824 GKGISLLDGLAVY
+824 GKGISLLDGLSVY

-847 NGVADDDELD
+847 NGVADGDELD

-893 VGGEGNGEGKWNSL
+893 VGGDVKGKGKWNSL
-907 ILPVNLT
+907 ILPVDLT
-914 KAQFTELFGSDAKLA
+914 KAQFTELFGSDASLA
-929 QANNLYKKVGK
+929 QANKLYKKVEK

-988 LSYQNTW
+988 LSHQNTW

-1015 VTYGTAETRV
+1015 VTYGTAETRE
-1025 NTGEVDFKN
+1025 NGGEVDFKD
-1034 PFVTEWKLTKL
+1034 PFVTEWKLAKL
-1045 AFKGCYEPKQSLAA
+1045 AFKGSYEPNQSLAA

-1084 WLTPVYETSAAA
+1084 WLTPVYETSADA

-1111 TGIDNVH
+1111 TGIKNAPTDGIEVN
-1118 ANRLDNKSQKVYNM
+1118 SQKVYNL

>member
-1 MVEYTKMVAR
+1 MVDYIRTVAR
-11 IVFATL
+11 IAFATL

-24 IQAAD
+24 TMAAD
-29 ETTSFDEPN
+29 ESGSSSEPN
-38 TYWDKGTDNPT
+38 TYWDKGTTT

-92 AYTIPSVASVTLLAG
+92 AYTIPSAASVTLVAG

-171 LNVGDINIGSDAVDV
+171 LNVGDINVGSDAVDV

-245 DKSTSHATK
+245 DKSTSLATK
-254 KYLCDDDLTHSTIIS
+254 KYLCDDDLTNSTIIS

-283 ATSSSTPKGEEAFP
+283 ATSPSTPEGEEAFP
-297 AGTEAGFVYSTGG
+297 ASTEAGFVYSTGG
-310 LLDIA
+310 LIDIA
-315 PTPVIYLVDKDGKEL
+315 PTPVIYLVDKDGNEL
-330 YHKAINSTVLAVNL
+330 YHKAVNSTVLAVNL
-344 SGGDKKVSIKAPC
+344 SGGEKKISIKAPC

-364 MVYGVQLASGIGA
+364 MVFGVELLNGINA

-414 DKKNFPDVTWSMV
+414 DKSNFPDATWRMV
-427 SSTDPNVN
+427 SSTDSNVN
-435 LNTITNDDGTKDYI
+435 FNTITNADGTKDYI

-463 QKEKV
+463 LKELIKV
-468 TVLMRITNTDGCKQ
+468 VMRITNTDDCTQ
-482 DVNISYGGTSEPSA
+482 DVTISYGGTSEPSA
-496 SDPANRKATILAN
+496 SDPANRKETILAN
-509 STAGTATYELGE
+509 PAEGAAIYDMGE
-521 STSVGINI
+521 GTSVGINI

-564 HKKEGLISDGSK
+564 HKKAGLISDGSK

-625 SENTHKVRYSV
+625 SENTHKVRYYV
-636 NIPAG
+636 NVPAG

-646 IKLFHSGLLSANL
+646 IKLFHSGLLSADL
-659 SQMNIYYAYTADKNA
+659 SQMNIYYAYTADKDA
-674 VLDDPTLGASIVSYD
+674 VLDDPTQNATIVSYD

-718 IDNDLNT
+718 IDDDLNT

-847 NGVADDDELD
+847 NGVADGDELD
-857 DECQQDLVFQETVN
+857 DECQQDLVFQETVD
-871 PVTSKASKTYR
+871 PAKSKASKTYR

-893 VGGEGNGEGKWNSL
+893 VGGDVKGKGKWNSL

-914 KAQFTELFGSDAKLA
+914 KAQFTELFGSDARLA
-929 QANNLYKKVGK
+929 QANKLYEKVGK

-995 DAGDISGEIYKLDK
+995 DAGDIRGEIYKLDK

-1025 NTGEVDFKN
+1025 NTDEVDFKD
-1034 PFVTEWKLTKL
+1034 PFVKEWKLTKL
-1045 AFKGCYEPKQSLAA
+1045 AFKGSYEPKQSLAA

-1084 WLTPVYETSAAA
+1084 WLTPVYETSADA

-1111 TGIDNVH
+1111 TGIKNAPTDGIEV
-1118 ANRLDNKSQKVYNM
+1118 KSQKVYNL

>member
-29 ETTSFDEPN
+29 ETTTSSEPN
-38 TYWDKGTDNPT
+38 TYWDKGTDNHT

-72 IEVGTGSANLS
+72 IKVGSGSAHLS
-83 ALCDEDLTN
+83 NLCDEDLSN
-92 AYTIPSVASVTLLAG
+92 HYTLPSTASVDLLAG
-107 SPIAAVKDMKHYFS
+107 SPIVAVKDMKHYFS

-132 QSDVLKLNVLQ
+132 QSDVLKLSVLQ
-143 STYRI
+143 ATYRI
-148 NFYKDGECIHTS
+148 NFYKDGEFLSTS
-160 GVEQKG
+160 EVEQLG
-166 FTVLN
+166 FSVLD
-171 LNVGDINIGSDAVDV
+171 LNVGDVNIGSDAVDV
-186 IASSQPDQEYDEIA
+186 IAKDQPKDDYDEIA
-200 LVGIDGVDLSVAKGL
+200 LVSKDGINLSVINGL

-230 NTRIKDY
+230 NTRIKDL
-237 DPNMTVSA
+237 DSDITVSGKLTGVSNKA
-245 DKSTSHATK
+245 
-254 KYLCDDDLTHSTIIS
+254 LVDDNLSNEALIS
-269 AGLQLGSSGAAYAI
+269 VALQLGSSGSASVI
-283 ATSSSTPKGEEAFP
+283 ATRSTDAADQQTFP
-297 AGTEAGFVYSTGG
+297 AGTEAGFVFNCFGAVKV
-310 LLDIA
+310 A
-315 PTPVIYLVDKDGKEL
+315 PTPTIYLLDKDGKEL
-330 YHKAINSTVLAVNL
+330 YHKAVKSTVLAVNL
-344 SGGDKKVSIKAPC
+344 SGGDEKVSIKAPC

-364 MVYGVQLASGIGA
+364 MVYGVELISGIGA

-414 DKKNFPDVTWSMV
+414 NKKDFPNATWKMV
-427 SSTDPNVN
+427 SSIAPNVN
-435 LNTITNDDGTKDYI
+435 LNTITNADGTKDYV

-482 DVNISYGGTSEPSA
+482 DVTINYGGTSEPSA

-509 STAGTATYELGE
+509 SADGTATYELGE

-529 ANIFKNA
+529 LNYFRNA

-541 SKLNSYATYF
+541 SKLNSFASYI
-551 GGVDLGDTYLCSI
+551 GGITLGKTTLCSI

-576 EVQAGFVVTTKASA
+576 AIQAGFVVTSKTSA
-590 LNADVLNFWNVRL
+590 LSTDVLKFWNVQL
-603 YKDGKEVSGG
+603 YKDGQEVSGG
-613 VVSSAIGAKLIG
+613 IVSSAIGAKLIG
-625 SENTHKVRYSV
+625 SEDTHKVRYSINV
-636 NIPAG
+636 PAG
-641 TSFDE
+641 VSFDE
-646 IKLFHSGLLSANL
+646 IRLCSTGLLAADL
-659 SQMNIYYAYTADKNA
+659 SQMNIYYAYTADKDA
-674 VLDDPTLGASIVSYD
+674 VLDDPTLGATIVSYD

-718 IDNDLNT
+718 IDDDLKT
-725 CTTFPTGLKAVSGS
+725 CATFPTGLKAVSGS

-766 GLDVAGAI
+766 GLDVASAI

-782 KEDPVETYDDW
+782 QDDPVATYDDW
-793 SVLGANVIS
+793 SVLGANVVS
-802 SGDKGYIFINPTQE
+802 LGDKGYIFINPTQE

-824 GKGISLLDGLAVY
+824 GKGISLLDGLSVY

-847 NGVADDDELD
+847 NGVADGDELD

-893 VGGEGNGEGKWNSL
+893 MGGDVKGKGKWNSL
-907 ILPVNLT
+907 ILPVDLT
-914 KAQFTELFGSDAKLA
+914 KAQFTELFGSDASLA
-929 QANNLYKKVGK
+929 QANKLYKKVEK
-940 DKDGNTLEQRIIGFE
+940 DKDGNTLERRIIGFE

-1009 DSEAGG
+1009 DSKAGG

-1045 AFKGCYEPKQSLAA
+1045 AFKGSYEPKQSLAA

-1084 WLTPVYETSAAA
+1084 WLTPVYETSSDA

>member
-29 ETTSFDEPN
+29 ETTTSSEPN
-38 TYWDKGTDNPT
+38 TYWDKGTTTPI
-49 KHTLTRRM
+49 KHTLTKRM

-92 AYTIPSVASVTLLAG
+92 AYTIPSVASVTLVAG

-148 NFYKDGECIHTS
+148 NFYKDGECIHTA

-166 FTVLN
+166 FTLLN

-230 NTRIKDY
+230 DTRIKDY

-245 DKSTSHATK
+245 DKSTSIATK
-254 KYLCDDDLTHSTIIS
+254 KYLCDDDLTNSTIIS
-269 AGLQLGSSGAAYAI
+269 AGLQLGASGAAYAI
-283 ATSSSTPKGEEAFP
+283 ATSPSTPEGEEAFP

-310 LLDIA
+310 LIDIA
-315 PTPVIYLVDKDGKEL
+315 PTPVIYLVDKDGNEL
-330 YHKAINSTVLAVNL
+330 YHKAVNSTVLAVNL
-344 SGGDKKVSIKAPC
+344 SGGEKKISIKAPC

-364 MVYGVQLASGIGA
+364 MVFGVELLNGINA
-377 KYAFVVPEPT
+377 KYAFIVPEPT

-409 YKMTW
+409 YKMAW
-414 DKKNFPDVTWSMV
+414 DKKDFPDATWSMV
-427 SSTDPNVN
+427 SSTDSKVN
-435 LNTITNDDGTKDYI
+435 FNTVTNADGTKDYI

-463 QKEKV
+463 QKELIKV
-468 TVLMRITNTDGCKQ
+468 VMRLTNTDGCTQ
-482 DVNISYGGTSEPSA
+482 DVTINYGGSDEPAA
-496 SDPANRKATILAN
+496 SDPANRKETILAN
-509 STAGTATYELGE
+509 SADGTATYEMGE
-521 STSVGINI
+521 STSVGIDI
-529 ANIFKNA
+529 LKFFKNA

-541 SKLNSYATYF
+541 SKLNSFASYI
-551 GGVDLGDTYLCSI
+551 GGITSGDINLCSI

-576 EVQAGFVVTTKASA
+576 AVQTGFVVTAKTSGLSA
-590 LNADVLNFWNVRL
+590 DLLKFWNVRL

-625 SENTHKVRYSV
+625 SEGTHKVRYSV
-636 NIPAG
+636 NVPAG
-641 TSFDE
+641 VSFDE
-646 IKLFHSGLLSANL
+646 IRLYSTGLLSANL
-659 SQMNIYYAYTADKNA
+659 SQMNVYYAYTADKDA
-674 VLDDPTLGASIVSYD
+674 VLDDPTLDATIVSYD

-718 IDNDLNT
+718 IDDDLNT
-725 CTTFPTGLKAVSGS
+725 CATFPTGLKAVSGS

-766 GLDVAGAI
+766 GLDVASAI

-782 KEDPVETYDDW
+782 QDDPVETYDDW
-793 SVLGANVIS
+793 SVLGANVIT

-824 GKGISLLDGLAVY
+824 GKGISLLDGLSVY

-847 NGVADDDELD
+847 NGVADDDETD
-857 DECQQDLVFQETVN
+857 EECQQDLVFQETVD

-893 VGGEGNGEGKWNSL
+893 VGGSKDGEGKWNSL
-907 ILPVNLT
+907 ILPVSLT
-914 KAQFTELFGSDAKLA
+914 KAQFAELFGSDASLA
-929 QANNLYKKVGK
+929 QANKLYEKEGK

-955 IVPDPTHESDAFLV
+955 VVPDPTNESDVFLV
-969 ANTPYIIYMTKEA
+969 ANTPYIIYMTKGTIDA
-982 IEGHQN
+982 HKN
-988 LSYQNTW
+988 LTYANTW

-1015 VTYGTAETRV
+1015 VTYGTAETRK
-1025 NTGEVDFKN
+1025 TAGEVDFED
-1034 PFVTEWKLTKL
+1034 PFVTEWKLTEL
-1045 AFKGCYEPKQSLAA
+1045 AFKGSYDPHQSLAV

-1084 WLTPVYETSAAA
+1084 WLTPVYETSGDATS
-1096 NAAKAFSFGFDGNET
+1096 AKAFSFGFGGSEV
-1111 TGIDNVH
+1111 TGIAHISGNCTSD
-1118 ANRLDNKSQKVYNM
+1118 KSQKIYNL

-1144 PGIYIVGG
+1144 RGIYIVGG

>member
-29 ETTSFDEPN
+29 ETTTSSEPN
-38 TYWDKGTDNPT
+38 TYWDKGTDNHT

-72 IEVGTGSANLS
+72 IKVGSGSAHLS
-83 ALCDEDLTN
+83 NLCDEDLSN
-92 AYTIPSVASVTLLAG
+92 HYTLPSTASVDLLAG
-107 SPIAAVKDMKHYFS
+107 SPIVAVKDMKHYFS

-132 QSDVLKLNVLQ
+132 QSDVLKLSVLQ
-143 STYRI
+143 ATYRI
-148 NFYKDGECIHTS
+148 NFYKDGEFLSTS
-160 GVEQKG
+160 EVEQLG
-166 FTVLN
+166 FSVLD
-171 LNVGDINIGSDAVDV
+171 LNVGDVNIGSDAVDV
-186 IASSQPDQEYDEIA
+186 IAKDQPKDDYDEIA
-200 LVGIDGVDLSVAKGL
+200 LVSKDGINLSVINGL

-230 NTRIKDY
+230 NTRIKDL
-237 DPNMTVSA
+237 DSDITVSGKLTGVSNKA
-245 DKSTSHATK
+245 
-254 KYLCDDDLTHSTIIS
+254 LVDDNLSNEALIS
-269 AGLQLGSSGAAYAI
+269 VALQLGSSGSASVI
-283 ATSSSTPKGEEAFP
+283 ATRSTDAANQQTFP
-297 AGTEAGFVYSTGG
+297 AGTEAGFVFNSFGAVKV
-310 LLDIA
+310 A
-315 PTPVIYLVDKDGKEL
+315 PTPTIYLLDKDGKEL
-330 YHKAINSTVLAVNL
+330 YHKAVKSTVLAVNL
-344 SGGDKKVSIKAPC
+344 SGGDEKVSIKAPC

-364 MVYGVQLASGIGA
+364 MVYGVELISGIGA

-414 DKKNFPDVTWSMV
+414 NKKDFPNATWKMV

-482 DVNISYGGTSEPSA
+482 DVTINYGGTSEPSA

-509 STAGTATYELGE
+509 SADGTATYELGE

-529 ANIFKNA
+529 LNYFRNA

-541 SKLNSYATYF
+541 SKLNSFASYI
-551 GGVDLGDTYLCSI
+551 GGITLGKTTLCSI

-576 EVQAGFVVTTKASA
+576 AIQAGFVVTSKTSA
-590 LNADVLNFWNVRL
+590 LSTDVLKFWNVQL
-603 YKDGKEVSGG
+603 YKDGQEVSGG
-613 VVSSAIGAKLIG
+613 IVSSAIGAKLIG
-625 SENTHKVRYSV
+625 SEDTHKVRYSINV
-636 NIPAG
+636 PAG
-641 TSFDE
+641 VSFDE
-646 IKLFHSGLLSANL
+646 IRLSSTGLLAADL
-659 SQMNIYYAYTADKNA
+659 SQMNIYYAYTADKDA
-674 VLDDPTLGASIVSYD
+674 VLDDPTLGATIVSYD

-718 IDNDLNT
+718 IDDDLKT
-725 CTTFPTGLKAVSGS
+725 CATFPTGLKAVSGS

-766 GLDVAGAI
+766 GLDVASAI

-802 SGDKGYIFINPTQE
+802 LGDKGYIFINPTQE

-824 GKGISLLDGLAVY
+824 GEGISLLNGLSVY

-893 VGGEGNGEGKWNSL
+893 VGGDVKGKGKWNSL
-907 ILPVNLT
+907 ILPVDLT
-914 KAQFTELFGSDAKLA
+914 KAQFTELFGSDASLA
-929 QANNLYKKVGK
+929 QANKLYKKVEK

-1009 DSEAGG
+1009 DSKAGG

-1045 AFKGCYEPKQSLAA
+1045 AFKGSYEPKQSLAA

-1084 WLTPVYETSAAA
+1084 WLTSVYETSSDA

>member
-29 ETTSFDEPN
+29 ETTTSSEPN
-38 TYWDKGTDNPT
+38 TYWDKGTDNHT

-72 IEVGTGSANLS
+72 IKVGSGSAHLS
-83 ALCDEDLTN
+83 NLCDEDLSN
-92 AYTIPSVASVTLLAG
+92 HYTLPSTASVDLLAG
-107 SPIAAVKDMKHYFS
+107 SPIVAVKDMKHYFS

-132 QSDVLKLNVLQ
+132 QSDVLKLSVLQ
-143 STYRI
+143 ATYRI
-148 NFYKDGECIHTS
+148 NFYKDGEFLSTS
-160 GVEQKG
+160 EVEQLG
-166 FTVLN
+166 FSVLD
-171 LNVGDINIGSDAVDV
+171 LNVGDVNIGSDAVDV
-186 IASSQPDQEYDEIA
+186 IAKDQPKDDYDEIA
-200 LVGIDGVDLSVAKGL
+200 LVSKDGINLSVINGL

-230 NTRIKDY
+230 NTRIKDL
-237 DPNMTVSA
+237 DSDITVSGKLTGVSNKA
-245 DKSTSHATK
+245 
-254 KYLCDDDLTHSTIIS
+254 LVDDNLSNEALIS
-269 AGLQLGSSGAAYAI
+269 VALQLGSSGSASVI
-283 ATSSSTPKGEEAFP
+283 ATRSTDAANQQTFP
-297 AGTEAGFVYSTGG
+297 AGTEAGFVFNCFGAVK
-310 LLDIA
+310 IA
-315 PTPVIYLVDKDGKEL
+315 PTPTIYLLDKDGKEL
-330 YHKAINSTVLAVNL
+330 YHKAVKSTVLAVNL
-344 SGGDKKVSIKAPC
+344 SGGDEKVSIKAPC

-364 MVYGVQLASGIGA
+364 MVYGVELASGIGA

-409 YKMTW
+409 YKMAW
-414 DKKNFPDVTWSMV
+414 DKKNFPDATWSMV
-427 SSTDPNVN
+427 NSTDENVR
-435 LNTITNDDGTKDYI
+435 LNTITNADGTKDYI

-468 TVLMRITNTDGCKQ
+468 TVLMRITNTDSCKQ
-482 DVNISYGGTSEPSA
+482 DVTINYGGTSEPSA

-509 STAGTATYELGE
+509 SADGTATYVLGE
-521 STSVGINI
+521 STSVGIDI
-529 ANIFKNA
+529 LKYFKNA

-541 SKLNSYATYF
+541 SKLNSFASYI
-551 GGVDLGDTYLCSI
+551 GGITLGKTTLCSI

-576 EVQAGFVVTTKASA
+576 AIQAGFVVTAKRSA
-590 LNADVLNFWNVRL
+590 LSADVLKFWNVQL
-603 YKDGKEVSGG
+603 YKDGQKVSGG
-613 VVSSAIGAKLIG
+613 IVSSAIDAKLIG
-625 SENTHKVRYSV
+625 SEDTHKVRYFINV
-636 NIPAG
+636 PAG
-641 TSFDE
+641 VSFDE
-646 IKLFHSGLLSANL
+646 IRLCSTGLLAANL
-659 SQMNIYYAYTADKNA
+659 GQMNIYYAYTADKDA
-674 VLDDPTLGASIVSYD
+674 VLDDPTLNATIVSYD

-694 IDADRTQSIGVANVG
+694 IDADRTQSIGGANVG

-718 IDNDLNT
+718 IDDDLKT
-725 CTTFPTGLKAVSGS
+725 CATFPTGLKAVSGS

-766 GLDVAGAI
+766 GLNVASAI

-782 KEDPVETYDDW
+782 QDDPVATYDDW
-793 SVLGANVIS
+793 SVLGANVVS
-802 SGDKGYIFINPTQE
+802 LGDKGYIFINPTQE

-824 GKGISLLDGLAVY
+824 GKGISLLDGLSVY

-847 NGVADDDELD
+847 NGVADGDELD

-893 VGGEGNGEGKWNSL
+893 VGGDVKGKGKWNSL
-907 ILPVNLT
+907 ILPVDLT
-914 KAQFTELFGSDAKLA
+914 KAQFTELFGSDASLA
-929 QANNLYKKVGK
+929 QANKLYKKVEK
-940 DKDGNTLEQRIIGFE
+940 DKDGNTLERRIIGFE

-969 ANTPYIIYMTKEA
+969 ANTPYIIYMTKET
-982 IEGHQN
+982 IDRHQN
-988 LSYQNTW
+988 LPHQNTW

-1015 VTYGTAETRV
+1015 VTYGTAETRE
-1025 NTGEVDFKN
+1025 NGGEVDFKD
-1034 PFVTEWKLTKL
+1034 PFVTEWKLAKL
-1045 AFKGCYEPKQSLAA
+1045 AFKGSYEPKQSLAA

-1084 WLTPVYETSAAA
+1084 WLTPIYETSADA
-1096 NAAKAFSFGFDGNET
+1096 NAAKVFSFGFDGNET
-1111 TGIDNVH
+1111 TGIKNAPTDGIEVN
-1118 ANRLDNKSQKVYNM
+1118 SQKVYNL

>member
-1 MVEYTKMVAR
+1 MADHIRSVAR

-29 ETTSFDEPN
+29 ETTTSSEPN
-38 TYWDKGTDNPT
+38 TYWDKGTDNHT

-72 IEVGTGSANLS
+72 IKVGSGSAHLS
-83 ALCDEDLTN
+83 NLCDEDLSN
-92 AYTIPSVASVTLLAG
+92 HYTLPSTASVDLLAG
-107 SPIAAVKDMKHYFS
+107 SPIVAVKDMKHYFS

-132 QSDVLKLNVLQ
+132 QSDVLKLSVLQ
-143 STYRI
+143 ATYRI
-148 NFYKDGECIHTS
+148 NFYKDGEFLSTS
-160 GVEQKG
+160 EVEQLG
-166 FTVLN
+166 FSVLD
-171 LNVGDINIGSDAVDV
+171 LNVGDVNIGSDAVDV
-186 IASSQPDQEYDEIA
+186 IAKDQPKDDYDEIA
-200 LVGIDGVDLSVAKGL
+200 LVSKDGINLSVINGL

-230 NTRIKDY
+230 NTRIKDL
-237 DPNMTVSA
+237 DSDITVSGKLTGVSNTA
-245 DKSTSHATK
+245 
-254 KYLCDDDLTHSTIIS
+254 LVDDNLSNEAPIS
-269 AGLQLGSSGAAYAI
+269 VALQLGSSGSASVI
-283 ATSSSTPKGEEAFP
+283 ATRSTDAANQQTFP
-297 AGTEAGFVYSTGG
+297 AGTEAGFVFNCFGAVK
-310 LLDIA
+310 IA
-315 PTPVIYLVDKDGKEL
+315 PTPTIYLLDKDGKEL
-330 YHKAINSTVLAVNL
+330 YHKAVKSTVLAVNL
-344 SGGDKKVSIKAPC
+344 SGGDEKVSIKAPC

-364 MVYGVQLASGIGA
+364 MVYGVELASGIGA

-414 DKKNFPDVTWSMV
+414 NKKDFPDATWSMV
-427 SSTDPNVN
+427 SSTAPNVI

-463 QKEKV
+463 QKERIKV
-468 TVLMRITNTDGCKQ
+468 VMRITSRDGCTQ
-482 DVNISYGGTSEPSA
+482 DVTINYGGTSEPSD

-509 STAGTATYELGE
+509 SADGTATYELGE
-521 STSVGINI
+521 STSEGIEI
-529 ANIFKNA
+529 LKYFRNA

-541 SKLNSYATYF
+541 SKINSFASYI
-551 GGVDLGDTYLCSI
+551 GGITIGKTTLCSI

-576 EVQAGFVVTTKASA
+576 EIQAGFVVTAKTSA
-590 LNADVLNFWNVRL
+590 LSADVLKFWNVQL
-603 YKDGKEVSGG
+603 YKDGQKVSGG
-613 VVSSAIGAKLIG
+613 IVSSAIGAKLIG
-625 SENTHKVRYSV
+625 SEDTHKVRYSINV
-636 NIPAG
+636 SAG
-641 TSFDE
+641 VSFDE
-646 IKLFHSGLLSANL
+646 IRLCSTGLLATDL
-659 SQMNIYYAYTADKNA
+659 SQMNIYYAYTADKDA
-674 VLDDPTLGASIVSYD
+674 VLDDPTLGATIVSYD

-718 IDNDLNT
+718 IDDDLNT

-751 NKQLVVVVNKEVVGL
+751 NKQLVVVVNEEVVGL
-766 GLDVAGAI
+766 GLNVASAI

-782 KEDPVETYDDW
+782 QDDPVETYDDW
-793 SVLGANVIS
+793 SVLGANVIT
-802 SGDKGYIFINPTQE
+802 SGKKGYIFINPTQE

-824 GKGISLLDGLAVY
+824 GKGISLLNGLSVY

-893 VGGEGNGEGKWNSL
+893 VGGDVKGKGKWNSL
-907 ILPVNLT
+907 ILPVDLT
-914 KAQFTELFGSDAKLA
+914 KAQFTELFGSDASLA
-929 QANNLYKKVGK
+929 QSNKLYEKVEK

-982 IEGHQN
+982 IDGHQN
-988 LSYQNTW
+988 LSHQNTW

-1015 VTYGTAETRV
+1015 VTYGTAETRE
-1025 NTGEVDFKN
+1025 NGGEVDFKD
-1034 PFVTEWKLTKL
+1034 PFVTEWKLAKL
-1045 AFKGCYEPKQSLAA
+1045 AFKGSYEPNQSLAA

-1084 WLTPVYETSAAA
+1084 WLTPVYETSADA

-1118 ANRLDNKSQKVYNM
+1118 ANRLDNKSQKVYNL

>member
-29 ETTSFDEPN
+29 ESTTSSEPN
-38 TYWDKGTDNPT
+38 TYWDKGTDNHT

-72 IEVGTGSANLS
+72 IKVGSGSAHLS
-83 ALCDEDLTN
+83 NLCDEDLSN
-92 AYTIPSVASVTLLAG
+92 HYTLPSTASVDLLAG
-107 SPIAAVKDMKHYFS
+107 SPIVAVKDMKHYFS

-132 QSDVLKLNVLQ
+132 QSDVLKLSVLQ
-143 STYRI
+143 ATYRI
-148 NFYKDGECIHTS
+148 NFYKDGEFLSTS
-160 GVEQKG
+160 EVEQLG
-166 FTVLN
+166 FSVLD
-171 LNVGDINIGSDAVDV
+171 LNVGDVNIGSDAVDV
-186 IASSQPDQEYDEIA
+186 IAKDQPKDDYDEIA
-200 LVGIDGVDLSVAKGL
+200 LVSKDGINLSVINGL

-230 NTRIKDY
+230 NSRIKDL
-237 DPNMTVSA
+237 DSNITVSGKLSGGINTA
-245 DKSTSHATK
+245 
-254 KYLCDDDLTHSTIIS
+254 LVDDDLSNEALIS
-269 AGLQLGSSGAAYAI
+269 VGLQLGSSGSASVI
-283 ATSSSTPKGEEAFP
+283 ATRSTDAANQQTFP
-297 AGTEAGFVYSTGG
+297 AGTEAGFVFNCFGAVK
-310 LLDIA
+310 IA
-315 PTPVIYLVDKDGKEL
+315 PTPTIYLLDKDGNEL
-330 YHKAINSTVLAVNL
+330 YHKAVSSTVLAVNL
-344 SGGDKKVSIKAPC
+344 SGGDEKVSIKAPC

-364 MVYGVQLASGIGA
+364 MVYGVELISGIGA

-414 DKKNFPDVTWSMV
+414 DKKDFPDATWSMV

-463 QKEKV
+463 QKELIQV
-468 TVLMRITNTDGCKQ
+468 VMRITSTDGCTQ
-482 DVNISYGGTSEPSA
+482 DVTINYGGTSEPA
-496 SDPANRKATILAN
+496 TTDPANRKETILAN
-509 STAGTATYELGE
+509 SADGTAIYELGE
-521 STSVGINI
+521 STSEGINI
-529 ANIFKNA
+529 LNFFRNA

-541 SKLNSYATYF
+541 SKINSFASYI
-551 GGVDLGDTYLCSI
+551 GGITIGKTTLCSI

-576 EVQAGFVVTTKASA
+576 EIQAGFVVTAKTSA
-590 LNADVLNFWNVRL
+590 LSADVLKFWNVQL
-603 YKDGKEVSGG
+603 YKDGQEVSRGI
-613 VVSSAIGAKLIG
+613 VSSAIGAKLIG
-625 SENTHKVRYSV
+625 SEDTHKVRYSINV
-636 NIPAG
+636 PVG
-641 TSFDE
+641 VSFDE
-646 IKLFHSGLLSANL
+646 IRLCSTGLLSANL
-659 SQMNIYYAYTADKNA
+659 SQMNIYYAYTADKEA
-674 VLDDPTLGASIVSYD
+674 VLDDPTLNATIVSYD

-718 IDNDLNT
+718 IDNDLKT
-725 CTTFPTGLKAVSGS
+725 CATFPTGLKAVSGS

-766 GLDVAGAI
+766 GLDVASAI

-782 KEDPVETYDDW
+782 QDDPVATYDDW
-793 SVLGANVIS
+793 SVLGANVIT

-847 NGVADDDELD
+847 NGVADGDELD
-857 DECQQDLVFQETVN
+857 DECQQDLVFQETVD
-871 PVTSKASKTYR
+871 PAKSKASKTYR

-893 VGGEGNGEGKWNSL
+893 VGGDVKGKGKWNSL
-907 ILPVNLT
+907 ILPVDLT

-929 QANNLYKKVGK
+929 QAKELYEQTGK
-940 DKDGNTLEQRIIGFE
+940 DKDNNTIKQHVIGFE
-955 IVPDPTHESDAFLV
+955 LVPEPTTEDNAFLV
-969 ANTPYIIYMTKEA
+969 ANTPYLIYMTKET
-982 IEGHQN
+982 IEAHKN
-988 LSYQNTW
+988 LSYKNTW

-1015 VTYGTAETRV
+1015 VTYGIDEKSQAA
-1025 NTGEVDFKN
+1025 GEVDFDS
-1034 PFVTEWKLTKL
+1034 PFVDKWELRKLV
-1045 AFKGCYEPKQSLAA
+1045 FKGSCNPHQELEID
-1059 GDYIFNNGDMYHL
+1059 DYIVNDGALYHL
-1072 TQSGHTMKAFRC
+1072 TTSGHWMQGFRC
-1084 WLTPVYETSAAA
+1084 WLVPISNGSASS
-1096 NAAKAFSFGFDGNET
+1096 AKTFSLGFVNDEPTDIKGVE
-1111 TGIDNVH
+1111 D
-1118 ANRLDNKSQKVYNM
+1118 DKSEARSLKVYNL
-1132 NGQQIDSLLGVQ
+1132 NGQQFDSLLGVQ

-1152 KKVVIK
+1152 KKVLIR

>member
-1 MVEYTKMVAR
+1 MVDYIRTVAR

-24 IQAAD
+24 TMAAD
-29 ETTSFDEPN
+29 ESGSSSEPN
-38 TYWDKGTDNPT
+38 TYWDKGTTT

-72 IEVGTGSANLS
+72 IKVGSGSAHLS
-83 ALCDEDLTN
+83 NLCDEDLSN
-92 AYTIPSVASVTLLAG
+92 HYTLPSTASVDLLAG
-107 SPIAAVKDMKHYFS
+107 SPIVAVKDMKHYFS

-132 QSDVLKLNVLQ
+132 QSDVLKLSVLQ
-143 STYRI
+143 ATYRI
-148 NFYKDGECIHTS
+148 NFYKDGEFLSTS
-160 GVEQKG
+160 EVEQLG
-166 FTVLN
+166 FSVLD
-171 LNVGDINIGSDAVDV
+171 LNVGDVNIGSDAVDV
-186 IASSQPDQEYDEIA
+186 IAKDQPKDDYDEIA
-200 LVGIDGVDLSVAKGL
+200 LVSKDGINLSVINGL

-230 NTRIKDY
+230 NSRIKDL
-237 DPNMTVSA
+237 DSNITVSGKLSGGINTA
-245 DKSTSHATK
+245 
-254 KYLCDDDLTHSTIIS
+254 LVDDDLSNEALIS
-269 AGLQLGSSGAAYAI
+269 VGLQLGSSGSASVI
-283 ATSSSTPKGEEAFP
+283 ATRSTDAANQQTFP
-297 AGTEAGFVYSTGG
+297 AGTEAGFVFNCFGAVKV
-310 LLDIA
+310 A
-315 PTPVIYLVDKDGKEL
+315 PTPTIYLLDKDGKEL
-330 YHKAINSTVLAVNL
+330 YHKAVKSTVLAVNL
-344 SGGDKKVSIKAPC
+344 SGGDEKVSIKAPC

-364 MVYGVQLASGIGA
+364 MVYGVELISGIGA

-414 DKKNFPDVTWSMV
+414 NKKDFPNATWSMV
-427 SSTDPNVN
+427 SSTAPNVN

-482 DVNISYGGTSEPSA
+482 DVTINYGGTSEPSA
-496 SDPANRKATILAN
+496 SDPANRKETILAN
-509 STAGTATYELGE
+509 PADGAAIYEMGE
-521 STSVGINI
+521 GTSVGINI

-541 SKLNSYATYF
+541 YKLNSYATYF

-564 HKKEGLISDGSK
+564 HKKAGLISDGSK
-576 EVQAGFVVTTKASA
+576 EIQAGFVVTTKASA

-603 YKDGKEVSGG
+603 YKDGKEVSGR

-625 SENTHKVRYSV
+625 SENTHKVRYYV
-636 NIPAG
+636 NVPAG

-646 IKLFHSGLLSANL
+646 IKLFHSGLLSADL
-659 SQMNIYYAYTADKNA
+659 SQMNIYYAYTADKDA
-674 VLDDPTLGASIVSYD
+674 VLDDPTQNATIVSYD
-689 NTGAS
+689 ITGAS

-718 IDNDLNT
+718 IDNDLKT
-725 CTTFPTGLKAVSGS
+725 CATFPTGLKAVSGS

-793 SVLGANVIS
+793 SVLGANVIT

-847 NGVADDDELD
+847 NGVADGDELD
-857 DECQQDLVFQETVN
+857 DECQQDLVFQETVD
-871 PVTSKASKTYR
+871 PAKSKASKTYR

-893 VGGEGNGEGKWNSL
+893 VGGDVKGKGKWNSL

-929 QANNLYKKVGK
+929 QAKELYEKTGK
-940 DKDGNTLEQRIIGFE
+940 DKDNNTIKQHIIGFE
-955 IVPDPTHESDAFLV
+955 LVPEPTTEDNAFLV
-969 ANTPYIIYMTKEA
+969 ANTPYLLYMTKET
-982 IEGHQN
+982 IEAHKN
-988 LSYQNTW
+988 LSYKNTW

-1015 VTYGTAETRV
+1015 VTYGIAETRQAA
-1025 NTGEVDFKN
+1025 GEVDFDD
-1034 PFVTEWKLTKL
+1034 PFVDKWELREL
-1045 AFKGCYEPKQSLAA
+1045 VFKGSYNPHQELEID
-1059 GDYIFNNGDMYHL
+1059 DYIVNDGALYHL
-1072 TQSGHTMKAFRC
+1072 TTSGHWMQGFRC
-1084 WLTPVYETSAAA
+1084 WLVPISNGSASSAKTFSLGFA
-1096 NAAKAFSFGFDGNET
+1096 NDEPTDIKGVEEDDQSEA
-1111 TGIDNVH
+1111 
-1118 ANRLDNKSQKVYNM
+1118 RSQKVYNL
-1132 NGQQIDSLLGVQ
+1132 NGQQFDSLLGVQ

-1152 KKVVIK
+1152 KKVVIR

>member
-29 ETTSFDEPN
+29 ETTTSSEPN
-38 TYWDKGTDNPT
+38 TYWDKGTDNHT

-72 IEVGTGSANLS
+72 IKIGSGSAHLS
-83 ALCDEDLTN
+83 NLCDEDLSN
-92 AYTIPSVASVTLLAG
+92 HYTLPSTASVDLLAG
-107 SPIAAVKDMKHYFS
+107 SPIVAVKDMKHYFS

-132 QSDVLKLNVLQ
+132 QSDVLKLSVLQ
-143 STYRI
+143 ATYRI
-148 NFYKDGECIHTS
+148 NFYKDGEFLSTS
-160 GVEQKG
+160 EVEQLG
-166 FTVLN
+166 FSVLD
-171 LNVGDINIGSDAVDV
+171 LNVGDVNIGSDAVDV
-186 IASSQPDQEYDEIA
+186 IAKDQPKDDYDEIA
-200 LVGIDGVDLSVAKGL
+200 LVSKDGINLSVINGL

-230 NTRIKDY
+230 NTRIKDL
-237 DPNMTVSA
+237 DNDITVSGKLTGVSNKA
-245 DKSTSHATK
+245 
-254 KYLCDDDLTHSTIIS
+254 LVDDNLSNEALIS
-269 AGLQLGSSGAAYAI
+269 VALQLGSSGSASVI
-283 ATSSSTPKGEEAFP
+283 ATRSTDAANQQTFP
-297 AGTEAGFVYSTGG
+297 AGTEAGFVFNCFGAVK
-310 LLDIA
+310 IA
-315 PTPVIYLVDKDGKEL
+315 PTPTIYLLDKDGKEL
-330 YHKAINSTVLAVNL
+330 YHKAVKSTVLAVNL
-344 SGGDKKVSIKAPC
+344 SGGDEKVSIKAPC

-364 MVYGVQLASGIGA
+364 MVYGVELASGIGA

-409 YKMTW
+409 YKMAW
-414 DKKNFPDVTWSMV
+414 DKKNFPDATWSMV
-427 SSTDPNVN
+427 NSTDENVR
-435 LNTITNDDGTKDYI
+435 LNTITNADGTKDYV

-482 DVNISYGGTSEPSA
+482 DVTINYGGTSEPSA

-509 STAGTATYELGE
+509 SADGTATYVLGE

-529 ANIFKNA
+529 LNYFRNA

-541 SKLNSYATYF
+541 SKLNSFASYI
-551 GGVDLGDTYLCSI
+551 GGINIGKTTLCSI

-576 EVQAGFVVTTKASA
+576 AIQAGFVVTAKTSA
-590 LNADVLNFWNVRL
+590 LSADVLKFWNVQL
-603 YKDGKEVSGG
+603 YKDGQEVSGG
-613 VVSSAIGAKLIG
+613 IVSSAIGAKLIG
-625 SENTHKVRYSV
+625 SEDTHKVRYSINV
-636 NIPAG
+636 PAG
-641 TSFDE
+641 VSFDE
-646 IKLFHSGLLSANL
+646 IRLCSIGLLAANL
-659 SQMNIYYAYTADKNA
+659 SQMNIYYAYTADKDA
-674 VLDDPTLGASIVSYD
+674 VLDDPTLGATIVSYD

-718 IDNDLNT
+718 IDDDLKT
-725 CTTFPTGLKAVSGS
+725 CATFPTGLKAVSGS

-766 GLDVAGAI
+766 GLDVASAI

-782 KEDPVETYDDW
+782 QDDPVETYDDW
-793 SVLGANVIS
+793 SVLGANVIT

-824 GKGISLLDGLAVY
+824 GKGISLLDGLSVY

-847 NGVADDDELD
+847 NGVADGDELD

-893 VGGEGNGEGKWNSL
+893 VGGDVKGKGKWNSL

-929 QANNLYKKVGK
+929 QAKELYEQTGK
-940 DKDGNTLEQRIIGFE
+940 DKDNNTIKQHVIGFE
-955 IVPDPTHESDAFLV
+955 LVPEPTTEDNAFLV
-969 ANTPYIIYMTKEA
+969 ANTPYLIYMTKET
-982 IEGHQN
+982 IEAHKK
-988 LSYQNTW
+988 LSYKNTW

-1015 VTYGTAETRV
+1015 VTYGIDEKSQAA
-1025 NTGEVDFKN
+1025 GEVDFDD
-1034 PFVTEWKLTKL
+1034 PFVDKWELREL
-1045 AFKGCYEPKQSLAA
+1045 VFKGSYNPHQELKID
-1059 GDYIFNNGDMYHL
+1059 DYIVNDGELYHL
-1072 TQSGHTMKAFRC
+1072 TTAGHWMQGFRC
-1084 WLTPVYETSAAA
+1084 WLVPISNGSASS
-1096 NAAKAFSFGFDGNET
+1096 AKTFCLGFVNDEPTDIKGVE
-1111 TGIDNVH
+1111 D
-1118 ANRLDNKSQKVYNM
+1118 DKSEARSLKVYNL
-1132 NGQQIDSLLGVQ
+1132 NGQQFDSLLGVQ

-1152 KKVVIK
+1152 KKMVIR

>member
-1 MVEYTKMVAR
+1 MVDYIRTVAR

-17 LLLFSGN
+17 LLLLSGN
-24 IQAAD
+24 TMAAD
-29 ETTSFDEPN
+29 EPGSSSEPN
-38 TYWDKGTDNPT
+38 TYWDKGTTT
-49 KHTLTRRM
+49 KHTLTKRM

-92 AYTIPSVASVTLLAG
+92 AYTIPSVASVTLVAG

-132 QSDVLKLNVLQ
+132 QSDVLKLDILQ

-230 NTRIKDY
+230 DTRIKDY

-245 DKSTSHATK
+245 DKSTSPATK
-254 KYLCDDDLTHSTIIS
+254 KHLCDDDLTNSTIIS

-283 ATSSSTPKGEEAFP
+283 ATSPSTPEGEEAFP

-310 LLDIA
+310 LIDIA
-315 PTPVIYLVDKDGKEL
+315 PTPVIYLVDKDGNEL
-330 YHKAINSTVLAVNL
+330 YHKAVNSTVLAVNL
-344 SGGDKKVSIKAPC
+344 SGGEKKISIKAPC

-364 MVYGVQLASGIGA
+364 MVFGVELLNGINA
-377 KYAFVVPEPT
+377 KYAFIVPEPT

-414 DKKNFPDVTWSMV
+414 DKKDFPDATWSMV
-427 SSTDPNVN
+427 SSTDSNVSFN
-435 LNTITNDDGTKDYI
+435 STTNADGTKDYI

-463 QKEKV
+463 QKELIQV
-468 TVLMRITNTDGCKQ
+468 VMRITNTDGCTQ
-482 DVNISYGGTSEPSA
+482 DVTINYGGAIEPAA
-496 SDPANRKATILAN
+496 SDPANRKETILAN
-509 STAGTATYELGE
+509 PADGTATYEMGE
-521 STSVGINI
+521 SNSVGINI
-529 ANIFKNA
+529 LNIFKNA

-541 SKLNSYATYF
+541 SKLNSFASYF
-551 GGVDLGDTYLCSI
+551 GGVTIGETNLCCI

-576 EVQAGFVVTTKASA
+576 AVQAGFVVTAKTSA
-590 LNADVLNFWNVRL
+590 LSADLLKLWNVRL

-625 SENTHKVRYSV
+625 SENTHKVRYSINV
-636 NIPAG
+636 PAG
-641 TSFDE
+641 VSFDE
-646 IKLFHSGLLSANL
+646 IRLFSSGLLGADL
-659 SQMNIYYAYTADKNA
+659 SQMNVYYAYTADQDA
-674 VLDDPTLGASIVSYD
+674 VLDDPTLGATIVSYD

-694 IDADRTQSIGVANVG
+694 IDANRTQSIGVANVG

-718 IDNDLNT
+718 IDDDLNT
-725 CTTFPTGLKAVSGS
+725 CATFPTGLKAVSGS

-782 KEDPVETYDDW
+782 QDDPVETYDDW

-802 SGDKGYIFINPTQE
+802 TGDKGYIFINPTQE

-824 GKGISLLDGLAVY
+824 GKGISLLDGLSVY

-847 NGVADDDELD
+847 NGVADSDELD
-857 DECQQDLVFQETVN
+857 DECQQDLVFQETVD
-871 PVTSKASKTYR
+871 PVESKASKTYR

-893 VGGEGNGEGKWNSL
+893 VGGDAKGKGKWNSL
-907 ILPVNLT
+907 ILPVSLT

-929 QANNLYKKVGK
+929 QAKDLYEQTGK
-940 DKDGNTLEQRIIGFE
+940 DKDNNTIKQHVIGFE
-955 IVPDPTHESDAFLV
+955 LVPEPTTEDDAFLV
-969 ANTPYIIYMTKEA
+969 ANTPYLIYMTKET
-982 IEGHQN
+982 IEAHKN
-988 LSYQNTW
+988 LSYKNTW

-1015 VTYGTAETRV
+1015 VTYGIAETRQAA
-1025 NTGEVDFKN
+1025 GEVDFDD
-1034 PFVTEWKLTKL
+1034 PFVDKWELREL
-1045 AFKGCYEPKQSLAA
+1045 VFKGSYNPHQELEID
-1059 GDYIFNNGDMYHL
+1059 DYIVNDGALYHL
-1072 TQSGHTMKAFRC
+1072 TTSGHWMQGFRC
-1084 WLTPVYETSAAA
+1084 WLVPISNGSASS
-1096 NAAKAFSFGFDGNET
+1096 AKTFSLGFVNDEPTDIKGVE
-1111 TGIDNVH
+1111 DDQSE
-1118 ANRLDNKSQKVYNM
+1118 ARSQKVYNL
-1132 NGQQIDSLLGVQ
+1132 NGQQFDSLLGVQ

-1152 KKVVIK
+1152 KKVVIR

>member
-1 MVEYTKMVAR
+1 MVDYIRTVAR
-11 IVFATL
+11 IAFATL

-24 IQAAD
+24 TMAAD
-29 ETTSFDEPN
+29 ESGSSSEPN
-38 TYWDKGTDNPT
+38 TYWDKGTTT

-92 AYTIPSVASVTLLAG
+92 AYTIPSAASVTLVAG

-143 STYRI
+143 NTYRI

-171 LNVGDINIGSDAVDV
+171 LNVGDINVGSDAVDV

-245 DKSTSHATK
+245 DKSTSLATK
-254 KYLCDDDLTHSTIIS
+254 KYLCDDDLTNSTIIS

-283 ATSSSTPKGEEAFP
+283 ATSPSTPEGEEAFP
-297 AGTEAGFVYSTGG
+297 ASTEAGFVYSTGG
-310 LLDIA
+310 LIDIA
-315 PTPVIYLVDKDGKEL
+315 PTPVIYLVDKDGNEL
-330 YHKAINSTVLAVNL
+330 YHKAVNSTVLAVNL
-344 SGGDKKVSIKAPC
+344 SGGEKKISIKAPC

-364 MVYGVQLASGIGA
+364 MVFGVELLNGINA

-414 DKKNFPDVTWSMV
+414 DKSNFPDATWRMV
-427 SSTDPNVN
+427 SSTDSNVN
-435 LNTITNDDGTKDYI
+435 FNTITNADGTKDYI

-463 QKEKV
+463 LKELIKV
-468 TVLMRITNTDGCKQ
+468 VMRITNTDDCTQ
-482 DVNISYGGTSEPSA
+482 DVTISYGGTSEPSA
-496 SDPANRKATILAN
+496 SDPANRKETILAN
-509 STAGTATYELGE
+509 PAEGAAIYEMGE
-521 STSVGINI
+521 GTSVGINI

-564 HKKEGLISDGSK
+564 HKKAGLISDGSK

-613 VVSSAIGAKLIG
+613 VVPSAIGAKLIG
-625 SENTHKVRYSV
+625 SENTHKVRYYV
-636 NIPAG
+636 NVPAG

-659 SQMNIYYAYTADKNA
+659 SQMNIYYAYTADEDA
-674 VLDDPTLGASIVSYD
+674 VLDDPTLGATIVSYD
-689 NTGAS
+689 NTGAT

-718 IDNDLNT
+718 IDDDLNT

-847 NGVADDDELD
+847 NGVADGDELD

-1045 AFKGCYEPKQSLAA
+1045 AFKGSYEPKQSLAA

-1084 WLTPVYETSAAA
+1084 WLTPVYETSSDA

>member
-1 MVEYTKMVAR
+1 MAEYTKMVAR

-29 ETTSFDEPN
+29 ETTTSSEPN
-38 TYWDKGTDNPT
+38 TYWDKGTDNHT

-72 IEVGTGSANLS
+72 IKVGSGSAHLS
-83 ALCDEDLTN
+83 NLCDEDLSN
-92 AYTIPSVASVTLLAG
+92 HYTLPSTASVDLLAG
-107 SPIAAVKDMKHYFS
+107 SPIVAVKDMKHYFS

-132 QSDVLKLNVLQ
+132 QSDVLKLSVLQ
-143 STYRI
+143 ATYRI
-148 NFYKDGECIHTS
+148 NFYKDGEFLSTS
-160 GVEQKG
+160 EVEQLG
-166 FTVLN
+166 FSVLD
-171 LNVGDINIGSDAVDV
+171 LNVGDVNIGSDAVDV
-186 IASSQPDQEYDEIA
+186 IAKDQPKDDYDEIA
-200 LVGIDGVDLSVAKGL
+200 LVSKDGINLSVINGL

-230 NTRIKDY
+230 NTRIKDL
-237 DPNMTVSA
+237 DSDITVSGKLTGVSNEA
-245 DKSTSHATK
+245 
-254 KYLCDDDLTHSTIIS
+254 LVDDNLSNEALIS
-269 AGLQLGSSGAAYAI
+269 VALQLGSSGSASVI
-283 ATSSSTPKGEEAFP
+283 ATRSTDAADKQTFP
-297 AGTEAGFVYSTGG
+297 AGTEAGFVFNCFGAVKV
-310 LLDIA
+310 A
-315 PTPVIYLVDKDGKEL
+315 PTPTIYLLDKDGKEL
-330 YHKAINSTVLAVNL
+330 YHKAVKSTVLAVNL
-344 SGGDKKVSIKAPC
+344 SGGDEKVSIKAPC

-364 MVYGVQLASGIGA
+364 MVYGVELISGIGA

-414 DKKNFPDVTWSMV
+414 NKKDFLNATWKMV

-435 LNTITNDDGTKDYI
+435 LNTITKDDGTKDYI

-463 QKEKV
+463 QKELIKV
-468 TVLMRITNTDGCKQ
+468 VMRLTNTDGCSLY
-482 DVNISYGGTSEPSA
+482 VNISYGGTSEPSA

-509 STAGTATYELGE
+509 SADGTATYELGE
-521 STSVGINI
+521 STSVGIDI
-529 ANIFKNA
+529 LKFFRNA

-541 SKLNSYATYF
+541 SKLNSFASYI
-551 GGVDLGDTYLCSI
+551 GGITLGKTTLCSI

-576 EVQAGFVVTTKASA
+576 EIQAGFVVTAKTSA
-590 LNADVLNFWNVRL
+590 LSADVLKFWNVQL
-603 YKDGKEVSGG
+603 YKDGQEVSGG
-613 VVSSAIGAKLIG
+613 IVSSAIGAKLIG
-625 SENTHKVRYSV
+625 SEDTHKVRYSINV
-636 NIPAG
+636 PAG
-641 TSFDE
+641 VSFDE
-646 IKLFHSGLLSANL
+646 IRLCSTGLLAANL
-659 SQMNIYYAYTADKNA
+659 SQMNIYYAYTADKDA
-674 VLDDPTLGASIVSYD
+674 VLDDPTLGATIVSYD

-718 IDNDLNT
+718 IDDDLKT
-725 CTTFPTGLKAVSGS
+725 CATFPTGLKAVSGS

-766 GLDVAGAI
+766 GLDVASAI

-782 KEDPVETYDDW
+782 QDDPVATYDDW
-793 SVLGANVIS
+793 SVLGANVIT

-824 GKGISLLDGLAVY
+824 GKGISLLDGLSVY

-847 NGVADDDELD
+847 NGVADGDELD

-893 VGGEGNGEGKWNSL
+893 VGGDVKGKGKWNSL
-907 ILPVNLT
+907 ILPVDLT
-914 KAQFTELFGSDAKLA
+914 KAQFTELFGSDASLA
-929 QANNLYKKVGK
+929 QANKLYKKVEK
-940 DKDGNTLEQRIIGFE
+940 DKDGNTLERRIIGFE

-969 ANTPYIIYMTKEA
+969 ANTPYIIYMTKET
-982 IEGHQN
+982 IDGHQN
-988 LSYQNTW
+988 LSHQNTW

-1009 DSEAGG
+1009 DSKAGG
-1015 VTYGTAETRV
+1015 VTYGTAETRE
-1025 NTGEVDFKN
+1025 NGGEVDFKD
-1034 PFVTEWKLTKL
+1034 PFVTEWKLAKL
-1045 AFKGCYEPKQSLAA
+1045 AFKGSYEPNQSLAA

-1084 WLTPVYETSAAA
+1084 WLTPVYETSADA
-1096 NAAKAFSFGFDGNET
+1096 NAAKVFSFGFDGNET
-1111 TGIDNVH
+1111 TGIKNAPTDGIEV
-1118 ANRLDNKSQKVYNM
+1118 KSQKVYNL

>member
-1 MVEYTKMVAR
+1 MVDYIRTVAR

-24 IQAAD
+24 TMAAD
-29 ETTSFDEPN
+29 ETTSSSEPN

-72 IEVGTGSANLS
+72 IKIGSGSAHLS
-83 ALCDEDLTN
+83 NLCDEDLSN
-92 AYTIPSVASVTLLAG
+92 HYTLPSTASVDLLAG
-107 SPIAAVKDMKHYFS
+107 SPIVAVKDMKHYFS

-132 QSDVLKLNVLQ
+132 QSDVLKLSVLQ
-143 STYRI
+143 ATYRI
-148 NFYKDGECIHTS
+148 NFYKDGEFLSTS
-160 GVEQKG
+160 EVEQLG
-166 FTVLN
+166 FSVLD

-186 IASSQPDQEYDEIA
+186 VAKDQPNEEYDEIA
-200 LVGIDGVDLSVAKGL
+200 LVSKDGINLSVINGL

-230 NTRIKDY
+230 NSRIKDL
-237 DPNMTVSA
+237 DSNITVSGKLSGVKNTA
-245 DKSTSHATK
+245 
-254 KYLCDDDLTHSTIIS
+254 LVDDNLSNEALIS
-269 AGLQLGSSGAAYAI
+269 VALQLGSSGSASVI
-283 ATSSSTPKGEEAFP
+283 ATRSTDAADKQTFP
-297 AGTEAGFVYSTGG
+297 AGTEAGFVFNCFGAVKV
-310 LLDIA
+310 A
-315 PTPVIYLVDKDGKEL
+315 PTPTIYLLDKDGNEL
-330 YHKAINSTVLAVNL
+330 YHKAVKSTVLAVNL
-344 SGGDKKVSIKAPC
+344 SGGDEKVSIKAPC
-357 AFSGIKL
+357 PFSGIKL
-364 MVYGVQLASGIGA
+364 MVYGVELISGIGA

-414 DKKNFPDVTWSMV
+414 DKSNFPDATWRMV
-427 SSTDPNVN
+427 SSTDSNVN
-435 LNTITNDDGTKDYI
+435 FNTITNADDTKDYI

-463 QKEKV
+463 QKELIKV
-468 TVLMRITNTDGCKQ
+468 VMRITNTDGCTQ
-482 DVNISYGGTSEPSA
+482 YVTISYGGTSEPSA
-496 SDPANRKATILAN
+496 SDPANRKETILAN
-509 STAGTATYELGE
+509 PADGTATYELGE
-521 STSVGINI
+521 STSVGIDI
-529 ANIFKNA
+529 LKYFKNA

-541 SKLNSYATYF
+541 SKFNSFASYI
-551 GGVDLGDTYLCSI
+551 GGITSGDINLCSI

-576 EVQAGFVVTTKASA
+576 AVQTGFVVTAKTSG
-590 LNADVLNFWNVRL
+590 LSADVLKFWNVRL

-625 SENTHKVRYSV
+625 SEGTHKVRYSV
-636 NIPAG
+636 NVPAG
-641 TSFDE
+641 VSFDE
-646 IKLFHSGLLSANL
+646 IRLYSTGLLSANL
-659 SQMNIYYAYTADKNA
+659 SQMNVYYAYTADQNA
-674 VLDDPTLGASIVSYD
+674 VLDDPTLGATIVSYD

-725 CTTFPTGLKAVSGS
+725 CATFPTGLKAVSGS

-766 GLDVAGAI
+766 GLDVASAI

-1045 AFKGCYEPKQSLAA
+1045 AFKGSYEPKQSLAA

-1084 WLTPVYETSAAA
+1084 WLTPVYETSSDA

>member
-29 ETTSFDEPN
+29 ETTTSSEPN
-38 TYWDKGTDNPT
+38 TYWDKGTDNHT

-72 IEVGTGSANLS
+72 IKIGSGSAHLS
-83 ALCDEDLTN
+83 NLCDEDLSN
-92 AYTIPSVASVTLLAG
+92 HYTLPSTASVDLLAG
-107 SPIAAVKDMKHYFS
+107 SPIVAVKDMKHYFS

-132 QSDVLKLNVLQ
+132 QSDVLKLSVLQ
-143 STYRI
+143 ATYRI
-148 NFYKDGECIHTS
+148 NFYKDGEFLSTS
-160 GVEQKG
+160 EVEQLG
-166 FTVLN
+166 FSVLD
-171 LNVGDINIGSDAVDV
+171 LNVGDVNIGSDAVDV
-186 IASSQPDQEYDEIA
+186 IAKDQPKDDYDEIA
-200 LVGIDGVDLSVAKGL
+200 LVSKDGINLSVINGL

-230 NTRIKDY
+230 NTRIKDL
-237 DPNMTVSA
+237 DSDITVSGKLTGVSNKA
-245 DKSTSHATK
+245 
-254 KYLCDDDLTHSTIIS
+254 LVDDNLSNEALIS
-269 AGLQLGSSGAAYAI
+269 VALQLGSSGSASVI
-283 ATSSSTPKGEEAFP
+283 ATRSTDAANQQTFP
-297 AGTEAGFVYSTGG
+297 AGTEAGFVFNSFGAVKV
-310 LLDIA
+310 A
-315 PTPVIYLVDKDGKEL
+315 PTPTIYLLDKDGKEL
-330 YHKAINSTVLAVNL
+330 YHKAVKSTVLAVNL
-344 SGGDKKVSIKAPC
+344 SGGDEKVSIKAPC

-364 MVYGVQLASGIGA
+364 MVYGVELASGIGA

-409 YKMTW
+409 YKMAW
-414 DKKNFPDVTWSMV
+414 DKKNFPDATWSMV
-427 SSTDPNVN
+427 NSTDENVR
-435 LNTITNDDGTKDYI
+435 LNTITNADGTKDYV

-482 DVNISYGGTSEPSA
+482 DVTINYGGTSEPSA

-509 STAGTATYELGE
+509 PADGTATYELGE
-521 STSVGINI
+521 STSVGIDI
-529 ANIFKNA
+529 LKFFRNA

-541 SKLNSYATYF
+541 SKLNSFASYI
-551 GGVDLGDTYLCSI
+551 GGITLGKTTLCSI

-576 EVQAGFVVTTKASA
+576 AIQAGFVVTAKTSA
-590 LNADVLNFWNVRL
+590 LSADVLKFWNVQL
-603 YKDGKEVSGG
+603 YKDGQEVSGG
-613 VVSSAIGAKLIG
+613 IVSSAIGAKLIG
-625 SENTHKVRYSV
+625 SEDTHKVRYSINV
-636 NIPAG
+636 PAG
-641 TSFDE
+641 VSFDE
-646 IKLFHSGLLSANL
+646 IRLCSIGLLAANL
-659 SQMNIYYAYTADKNA
+659 SQMNIYYAYTADKDA
-674 VLDDPTLGASIVSYD
+674 VLDDPTLGATIVSYD

-718 IDNDLNT
+718 IDDDLKT
-725 CTTFPTGLKAVSGS
+725 CATFPTGLKAVSGS

-766 GLDVAGAI
+766 GLDVASAI

-782 KEDPVETYDDW
+782 QDDPVETYDDW
-793 SVLGANVIS
+793 SVLGANVIT

-824 GKGISLLDGLAVY
+824 GKGISLLDGLSVY

-847 NGVADDDELD
+847 NGVADGDELD

-893 VGGEGNGEGKWNSL
+893 VGGDVKGKGKWNSL

-929 QANNLYKKVGK
+929 QAKELYEQTGK
-940 DKDGNTLEQRIIGFE
+940 DKDNNTIKQHVIGFE
-955 IVPDPTHESDAFLV
+955 LVPEPTTEDNAFLV
-969 ANTPYIIYMTKEA
+969 ANTPYLIYMTKET
-982 IEGHQN
+982 IEAHKK
-988 LSYQNTW
+988 LSYKNTW

-1015 VTYGTAETRV
+1015 VTYGIDEKSQAA
-1025 NTGEVDFKN
+1025 GEVDFDD
-1034 PFVTEWKLTKL
+1034 PFVDKWELREL
-1045 AFKGCYEPKQSLAA
+1045 VFKGSYNPHQELKID
-1059 GDYIFNNGDMYHL
+1059 DYIVNDGELYHL
-1072 TQSGHTMKAFRC
+1072 TTAGHWMQGFRC
-1084 WLTPVYETSAAA
+1084 WLVPISNGSASS
-1096 NAAKAFSFGFDGNET
+1096 AKTFCLGFVNDEPTDIKGVE
-1111 TGIDNVH
+1111 D
-1118 ANRLDNKSQKVYNM
+1118 DKSEARSLKVYNL
-1132 NGQQIDSLLGVQ
+1132 NGQQFDSLLGVQ

-1152 KKVVIK
+1152 KKMVIR

>member
-1 MVEYTKMVAR
+1 MADYIRSVAR

-29 ETTSFDEPN
+29 ETTTSSEPN
-38 TYWDKGTDNPT
+38 TYWDKGTDNHT

-72 IEVGTGSANLS
+72 IKVGSGSAHLS
-83 ALCDEDLTN
+83 NLCDEDLSN
-92 AYTIPSVASVTLLAG
+92 HYTLPSTASVDLLAG
-107 SPIAAVKDMKHYFS
+107 SPIVAVKDMKHYFS

-132 QSDVLKLNVLQ
+132 QSDVLKLSVLQ
-143 STYRI
+143 ATYRI
-148 NFYKDGECIHTS
+148 NFYKDGEFLSTS
-160 GVEQKG
+160 EVEQLG
-166 FTVLN
+166 FSVLD
-171 LNVGDINIGSDAVDV
+171 LNVGDVNIGSDAVDV
-186 IASSQPDQEYDEIA
+186 IAKDQPKDDYDEIA
-200 LVGIDGVDLSVAKGL
+200 LVSKDGINLSVINGL

-230 NTRIKDY
+230 NSRIKDL
-237 DPNMTVSA
+237 DSNITVSGKLSGGINTA
-245 DKSTSHATK
+245 
-254 KYLCDDDLTHSTIIS
+254 LVDDDLSNEALIS
-269 AGLQLGSSGAAYAI
+269 VGLQLGSSGSASVI
-283 ATSSSTPKGEEAFP
+283 ATRSTDAADKQTFP
-297 AGTEAGFVYSTGG
+297 AGTEAGFVFNCFGAVKV
-310 LLDIA
+310 A
-315 PTPVIYLVDKDGKEL
+315 PTPTIYLLDKDGKEL
-330 YHKAINSTVLAVNL
+330 YHKAVKSTVLAVNL
-344 SGGDKKVSIKAPC
+344 SGGDEKVSIKAPC

-364 MVYGVQLASGIGA
+364 MVYGVELISGIGA

-414 DKKNFPDVTWSMV
+414 NKKDFPNATWSMV

-463 QKEKV
+463 QKELIKV
-468 TVLMRITNTDGCKQ
+468 VMLITNTDSCTQ
-482 DVNISYGGTSEPSA
+482 DVTINYGGTSEPSA
-496 SDPANRKATILAN
+496 SDPANRKETILAN
-509 STAGTATYELGE
+509 SADGTAIYELGE
-521 STSVGINI
+521 STSEGINI
-529 ANIFKNA
+529 LNFFRNA

-541 SKLNSYATYF
+541 SKINSFASYI
-551 GGVDLGDTYLCSI
+551 GGITIGKTTLCSI

-576 EVQAGFVVTTKASA
+576 AIQAGFVVTAKTSA
-590 LNADVLNFWNVRL
+590 LSADVLKFWNVQL
-603 YKDGKEVSGG
+603 YKDGQEVSGG
-613 VVSSAIGAKLIG
+613 IVSSAIGAKLIG
-625 SENTHKVRYSV
+625 SEDTHKVRYSINV
-636 NIPAG
+636 PAG
-641 TSFDE
+641 VSFDE
-646 IKLFHSGLLSANL
+646 IRLCSTGLLAADL
-659 SQMNIYYAYTADKNA
+659 SQMNIYYAYTADKDA
-674 VLDDPTLGASIVSYD
+674 VLDDPTLNATIVSYG

-718 IDNDLNT
+718 IDDDLKT
-725 CTTFPTGLKAVSGS
+725 CATFPTGLKAVSGS

-751 NKQLVVVVNKEVVGL
+751 NKQLVVVVNEEVVGL
-766 GLDVAGAI
+766 GLNVASAI

-782 KEDPVETYDDW
+782 QDDPVETYDDW
-793 SVLGANVIS
+793 SVLGANVIT
-802 SGDKGYIFINPTQE
+802 SGKKGYIFINPTQE

-824 GKGISLLDGLAVY
+824 GKGISLLNGLSVY

-893 VGGEGNGEGKWNSL
+893 VGGDVKGKGKWNSL
-907 ILPVNLT
+907 ILPVDLT
-914 KAQFTELFGSDAKLA
+914 KAQFTELFGSDASLA
-929 QANNLYKKVGK
+929 QSNKLYEKVEK

-1015 VTYGTAETRV
+1015 VTYGTAETREKG
-1025 NTGEVDFKN
+1025 GEVDFKD
-1034 PFVTEWKLTKL
+1034 PFVTEWKLAKL
-1045 AFKGCYEPKQSLAA
+1045 AFKGSYEPNQSLAA

-1084 WLTPVYETSAAA
+1084 WLTPVYETSADA
-1096 NAAKAFSFGFDGNET
+1096 NAAKVFSFGFDGNET

>member
-29 ETTSFDEPN
+29 ESTTSSEPN
-38 TYWDKGTDNPT
+38 TYWDKGTDNHT

-72 IEVGTGSANLS
+72 IKVGSGSAHLS
-83 ALCDEDLTN
+83 NLCDEDLSN
-92 AYTIPSVASVTLLAG
+92 HYTLPSTASVDLLAG
-107 SPIAAVKDMKHYFS
+107 SPIVAVKDMKHYFS

-132 QSDVLKLNVLQ
+132 QSDVLKLSVLQ
-143 STYRI
+143 ATYRI
-148 NFYKDGECIHTS
+148 NFYKDGEFLSTS
-160 GVEQKG
+160 EVEQLG
-166 FTVLN
+166 FSVLD
-171 LNVGDINIGSDAVDV
+171 LNVGDVNIGSDAVDV
-186 IASSQPDQEYDEIA
+186 IAKDQPKDDYDEIA
-200 LVGIDGVDLSVAKGL
+200 LVSKDGINLSVINGL

-230 NTRIKDY
+230 NTRIKDL
-237 DPNMTVSA
+237 DSDITVSGKLTGVSNKA
-245 DKSTSHATK
+245 
-254 KYLCDDDLTHSTIIS
+254 LVDDNLSNEALIS
-269 AGLQLGSSGAAYAI
+269 VALQLGSSGSASVI
-283 ATSSSTPKGEEAFP
+283 ATRSTDAANQQTFP
-297 AGTEAGFVYSTGG
+297 AGTEAGFVFNSFGAVKV
-310 LLDIA
+310 A
-315 PTPVIYLVDKDGKEL
+315 PTPTIYLLDKDGKEL
-330 YHKAINSTVLAVNL
+330 YHKAVKSTVLAVNL
-344 SGGDKKVSIKAPC
+344 SGGDEKVSIKAPC

-364 MVYGVQLASGIGA
+364 MVYGVELASGIGA

-409 YKMTW
+409 YKMAWNKKDFPNATW
-414 DKKNFPDVTWSMV
+414 KMV

-463 QKEKV
+463 QKEIIKV
-468 TVLMRITNTDGCKQ
+468 VMRITNTDGCSQ
-482 DVNISYGGTSEPSA
+482 DVTINYGGTSEPSA
-496 SDPANRKATILAN
+496 SDPANRKETILAN
-509 STAGTATYELGE
+509 PADGAAIYEMGE
-521 STSVGINI
+521 GTSVGINI

-541 SKLNSYATYF
+541 YKLNSYATYF

-564 HKKEGLISDGSK
+564 HKKAGLISDGSK
-576 EVQAGFVVTTKASA
+576 EVQTGFVVTTKASV

-613 VVSSAIGAKLIG
+613 VVPSAIGAKLIG
-625 SENTHKVRYSV
+625 SENTHKVRYFV
-636 NIPAG
+636 NVPAG

-646 IKLFHSGLLSANL
+646 IKLFHSGLLSADL
-659 SQMNIYYAYTADKNA
+659 SQMNIYYAYTADKDA
-674 VLDDPTLGASIVSYD
+674 VLDDPTQNATIVSYD

-718 IDNDLNT
+718 IDDDLKT
-725 CTTFPTGLKAVSGS
+725 CATFPTGLKAVSGS

-766 GLDVAGAI
+766 GLDVASAI

-893 VGGEGNGEGKWNSL
+893 VGGDVKGKGKWNSL
-907 ILPVNLT
+907 ILPVDLT
-914 KAQFTELFGSDAKLA
+914 KAQFTELFGSDASLA
-929 QANNLYKKVGK
+929 QANKLYKKVEK
-940 DKDGNTLEQRIIGFE
+940 DKDGNTLERRIIGFE

-969 ANTPYIIYMTKEA
+969 ANTPYIIYMTKET

-1015 VTYGTAETRV
+1015 VTYGTAETRE
-1025 NTGEVDFKN
+1025 NGGEVDFKD
-1034 PFVTEWKLTKL
+1034 PFVTEWKLAKL
-1045 AFKGCYEPKQSLAA
+1045 AFKGSYEPKQSLAA

-1084 WLTPVYETSAAA
+1084 WLTPVYETSSDA

>member
-17 LLLFSGN
+17 LLLFSRN

-29 ETTSFDEPN
+29 ETTTSSEPN
-38 TYWDKGTDNPT
+38 TYWDKGTDNHT

-72 IEVGTGSANLS
+72 IKVGSGSAHLS
-83 ALCDEDLTN
+83 NLCDEDLSN
-92 AYTIPSVASVTLLAG
+92 HYTLPSTASVDLLAG
-107 SPIAAVKDMKHYFS
+107 SPIVAVKDMKHYFS

-132 QSDVLKLNVLQ
+132 QSDVLKLSVLQ
-143 STYRI
+143 ATYRI
-148 NFYKDGECIHTS
+148 NFYKDGEFLSTS
-160 GVEQKG
+160 EVEQLG
-166 FTVLN
+166 FSVLD
-171 LNVGDINIGSDAVDV
+171 LNVGDVNIGSDAVDV
-186 IASSQPDQEYDEIA
+186 IAKDQPKDDYDEIA
-200 LVGIDGVDLSVAKGL
+200 LVSKDGINLSVINGL

-230 NTRIKDY
+230 NTRIKDL
-237 DPNMTVSA
+237 DSDITVSGKLTGVSNKA
-245 DKSTSHATK
+245 
-254 KYLCDDDLTHSTIIS
+254 LVDDNLSNEALIS
-269 AGLQLGSSGAAYAI
+269 VALQLGSSGSASVI
-283 ATSSSTPKGEEAFP
+283 ATRSTDAADQQTFP
-297 AGTEAGFVYSTGG
+297 AGTEAGFVFNCFGAVKV
-310 LLDIA
+310 A
-315 PTPVIYLVDKDGKEL
+315 PTPTIYLLDKDGKEL
-330 YHKAINSTVLAVNL
+330 YHKAVKSTVLAVNL
-344 SGGDKKVSIKAPC
+344 SGGDEKVSIKAPC

-364 MVYGVQLASGIGA
+364 MVYGVELISGIGA

-409 YKMTW
+409 YKMAW
-414 DKKNFPDVTWSMV
+414 DKKNFPDATWKMV

-482 DVNISYGGTSEPSA
+482 DVTINYGGTSEPSA

-509 STAGTATYELGE
+509 SADGTATYELGE
-521 STSVGINI
+521 STSVGIDI
-529 ANIFKNA
+529 LKFFRNA

-541 SKLNSYATYF
+541 SKLNSFASYI
-551 GGVDLGDTYLCSI
+551 GGITLGKTTLCSI

-576 EVQAGFVVTTKASA
+576 AIQAGFVVTAKTSA
-590 LNADVLNFWNVRL
+590 LSADVLKFWNVQL
-603 YKDGKEVSGG
+603 YKDGQEVSGG
-613 VVSSAIGAKLIG
+613 IVSSAIGAKLIG
-625 SENTHKVRYSV
+625 SEDTHKVRYSINV
-636 NIPAG
+636 PAG
-641 TSFDE
+641 VSFDE
-646 IKLFHSGLLSANL
+646 IRLSSTGLLAADL
-659 SQMNIYYAYTADKNA
+659 SQMNIYYAYTADKDA
-674 VLDDPTLGASIVSYD
+674 VLDDPTLGATIVSYD

-718 IDNDLNT
+718 IDDDLKT
-725 CTTFPTGLKAVSGS
+725 CATFPTGLKAVSGS

-766 GLDVAGAI
+766 GLDVASAI

-782 KEDPVETYDDW
+782 QDDPVATYDDW
-793 SVLGANVIS
+793 SVLGANVVS
-802 SGDKGYIFINPTQE
+802 LGDKGYIFINPTQE

-824 GKGISLLDGLAVY
+824 GKGISLLDGLSVY

-847 NGVADDDELD
+847 NGVADGDELD

-893 VGGEGNGEGKWNSL
+893 VGGDVKGKGKWNSL
-907 ILPVNLT
+907 ILPVDLT
-914 KAQFTELFGSDAKLA
+914 KAQFTELFGSDASLA
-929 QANNLYKKVGK
+929 QANKLYKKVEK
-940 DKDGNTLEQRIIGFE
+940 DKDGNTLERRIIGFE

-969 ANTPYIIYMTKEA
+969 ANTPYIIYMTKET
-982 IEGHQN
+982 IDRHQN
-988 LSYQNTW
+988 LPHQNTW

-1015 VTYGTAETRV
+1015 VTYGTAETRE
-1025 NTGEVDFKN
+1025 NGGEVDFKN
-1034 PFVTEWKLTKL
+1034 PFVTEWKLAKL
-1045 AFKGCYEPKQSLAA
+1045 AFKGSYEPNQSLAA

-1084 WLTPVYETSAAA
+1084 WLTPVYETSSDA

>member
-29 ETTSFDEPN
+29 ESTTSSEPN
-38 TYWDKGTDNPT
+38 TYWDKGTDNHT

-72 IEVGTGSANLS
+72 IKVGSGSAHLS
-83 ALCDEDLTN
+83 NLCDEDLSN
-92 AYTIPSVASVTLLAG
+92 HYTLPSTASVDLLAG
-107 SPIAAVKDMKHYFS
+107 SPIVAVKDMKHYFS

-132 QSDVLKLNVLQ
+132 QSDVLKLSVLQ
-143 STYRI
+143 ATYRI
-148 NFYKDGECIHTS
+148 NFYKDGEFLSTS
-160 GVEQKG
+160 EVEQLG
-166 FTVLN
+166 FSVLD
-171 LNVGDINIGSDAVDV
+171 LNVGDVNIGSDAVDV
-186 IASSQPDQEYDEIA
+186 IAKDQPKDDYDEIA
-200 LVGIDGVDLSVAKGL
+200 LVSKDGINLSVINGL

-230 NTRIKDY
+230 NSRIKDL
-237 DPNMTVSA
+237 DSNITVSGKLSGGINTA
-245 DKSTSHATK
+245 
-254 KYLCDDDLTHSTIIS
+254 LVDDDLSNEALIS
-269 AGLQLGSSGAAYAI
+269 VGLQLGSSGSASVI
-283 ATSSSTPKGEEAFP
+283 ATRSTDAANQQTFP
-297 AGTEAGFVYSTGG
+297 AGTEAGFVFNCFGAVK
-310 LLDIA
+310 IA
-315 PTPVIYLVDKDGKEL
+315 PTPTIYLLDKDGNEL
-330 YHKAINSTVLAVNL
+330 YHKAVSSTVLAVNL
-344 SGGDKKVSIKAPC
+344 SGGDEKVSIKAPC

-364 MVYGVQLASGIGA
+364 MVYGVELISGIGA

-414 DKKNFPDVTWSMV
+414 DKKDFPDATWSMV

-463 QKEKV
+463 QKELIQV
-468 TVLMRITNTDGCKQ
+468 VMRITSTDGCTQ
-482 DVNISYGGTSEPSA
+482 DVTINYGGTSEPA
-496 SDPANRKATILAN
+496 TTDPANRKETILAN
-509 STAGTATYELGE
+509 SADGTAIYELGE
-521 STSVGINI
+521 STSEGINI
-529 ANIFKNA
+529 LNFFRNA

-541 SKLNSYATYF
+541 SKINSFASYI
-551 GGVDLGDTYLCSI
+551 GGITIGKTTLCSI

-576 EVQAGFVVTTKASA
+576 EIQAGFVVTAKTSA
-590 LNADVLNFWNVRL
+590 LSADVLKFWNVQL
-603 YKDGKEVSGG
+603 YKDGQEVSRGI
-613 VVSSAIGAKLIG
+613 VSSAIGAKLIG
-625 SENTHKVRYSV
+625 SEDTHKVRYSINV
-636 NIPAG
+636 PVG
-641 TSFDE
+641 VSFDE
-646 IKLFHSGLLSANL
+646 IRLCSTGLLSANL
-659 SQMNIYYAYTADKNA
+659 SQMNIYYAYTADKEA
-674 VLDDPTLGASIVSYD
+674 VLDDPTLNATIVSYD

-718 IDNDLNT
+718 IDNDLKT
-725 CTTFPTGLKAVSGS
+725 CATFPTGLKAVSGS

-766 GLDVAGAI
+766 GLDVASAI

-782 KEDPVETYDDW
+782 QDDPVATYDDW
-793 SVLGANVIS
+793 SVLGANVIT

-847 NGVADDDELD
+847 NGVADGDELD
-857 DECQQDLVFQETVN
+857 DECQQDLVFQETVD
-871 PVTSKASKTYR
+871 PAKSKASKTYR

-893 VGGEGNGEGKWNSL
+893 VGGDVKGKGKWNSL
-907 ILPVNLT
+907 ILPVDLT
-914 KAQFTELFGSDAKLA
+914 KAQFTELFGSDASLA
-929 QANNLYKKVGK
+929 QANKLYKKVGK

-969 ANTPYIIYMTKEA
+969 ANTPYIIYMTKET
-982 IEGHQN
+982 IDRHQN
-988 LSYQNTW
+988 LPHQNTW

-1015 VTYGTAETRV
+1015 VTYGTAETRE
-1025 NTGEVDFKN
+1025 NGGEVDFKD
-1034 PFVTEWKLTKL
+1034 PFVTEWKLAKL
-1045 AFKGCYEPKQSLAA
+1045 AFKGSYEPNQGLAA

-1084 WLTPVYETSAAA
+1084 WLTPVYETSADA
-1096 NAAKAFSFGFDGNET
+1096 NAAKTFSFGFDGNET

>member
-414 DKKNFPDVTWSMV
+414 DKKNFPDATWSMV
-427 SSTDPNVN
+427 NSTDENVR

-482 DVNISYGGTSEPSA
+482 DVTINYGGTSEPSA

-509 STAGTATYELGE
+509 STDGTATYELGE
-521 STSVGINI
+521 STSVGIDI
-529 ANIFKNA
+529 LKFFKNA

-541 SKLNSYATYF
+541 SKLNSFASYI
-551 GGVDLGDTYLCSI
+551 GGITSGDINLCSI

-576 EVQAGFVVTTKASA
+576 AVQTGFVVTAKTSG
-590 LNADVLNFWNVRL
+590 LSADVLKFWNVRL

-625 SENTHKVRYSV
+625 SEGTHKVRYSV
-636 NIPAG
+636 NVPAG
-641 TSFDE
+641 VSFDE
-646 IKLFHSGLLSANL
+646 IRLCSTGLLAANL
-659 SQMNIYYAYTADKNA
+659 SQMNIYYAYTADQNA
-674 VLDDPTLGASIVSYD
+674 VLDDPTLGATIVSYD

-718 IDNDLNT
+718 IDDDLNT

-766 GLDVAGAI
+766 GLNVAGAI

-802 SGDKGYIFINPTQE
+802 LGDKGYIFINPTQE

-824 GKGISLLDGLAVY
+824 GEGISLLNGLSVY

-847 NGVADDDELD
+847 NGVADGDELD

-871 PVTSKASKTYR
+871 PVTSKSSKTYR

-914 KAQFTELFGSDAKLA
+914 KAQFTELFGSDASLA
-929 QANNLYKKVGK
+929 QANKLYKKVEK
-940 DKDGNTLEQRIIGFE
+940 DKDGNTLERRIIGFE

-969 ANTPYIIYMTKEA
+969 ANTPYIIYMTKET
-982 IEGHQN
+982 IDRHQN
-988 LSYQNTW
+988 LPHQNTW

-1015 VTYGTAETRV
+1015 VTYGTAETREKG
-1025 NTGEVDFKN
+1025 GEVDFKD
-1034 PFVTEWKLTKL
+1034 PFVTEWKLAKL
-1045 AFKGCYEPKQSLAA
+1045 AFKGSYEPNQSLAA

-1084 WLTPVYETSAAA
+1084 WLTPVYETSADA
-1096 NAAKAFSFGFDGNET
+1096 NAAKVFSFGFDGNET
-1111 TGIDNVH
+1111 TGIKNAPTDGIEV
-1118 ANRLDNKSQKVYNM
+1118 KSQKVYNL

>member
-29 ETTSFDEPN
+29 ETTTSSEPN
-38 TYWDKGTDNPT
+38 TYWDKGTDNHT

-72 IEVGTGSANLS
+72 IKVGSGSAHLS
-83 ALCDEDLTN
+83 NLCDEDLSN
-92 AYTIPSVASVTLLAG
+92 HYTLPSTASVDLLAG
-107 SPIAAVKDMKHYFS
+107 SPIVAVKDMKHYFS

-132 QSDVLKLNVLQ
+132 QSDVLKLSVLQ
-143 STYRI
+143 ATYRI
-148 NFYKDGECIHTS
+148 NFYKDGEFLSTS
-160 GVEQKG
+160 EVEQLG
-166 FTVLN
+166 FSVLD
-171 LNVGDINIGSDAVDV
+171 LNVGDVNIGSDAVDV
-186 IASSQPDQEYDEIA
+186 IAKDQPKDDYDEIA
-200 LVGIDGVDLSVAKGL
+200 LVSKDGINLSVINGL

-230 NTRIKDY
+230 NTRIKDL
-237 DPNMTVSA
+237 DSDITVSGKLTGVSNKA
-245 DKSTSHATK
+245 
-254 KYLCDDDLTHSTIIS
+254 LVDDNLSNEALIS
-269 AGLQLGSSGAAYAI
+269 VALQLGSSGSASVI
-283 ATSSSTPKGEEAFP
+283 ATRSTDAADQQTFP
-297 AGTEAGFVYSTGG
+297 AGTEAGFVFNCFGAVKV
-310 LLDIA
+310 A
-315 PTPVIYLVDKDGKEL
+315 PTPTIYLLDKDGKEL
-330 YHKAINSTVLAVNL
+330 YHKAVKSTVLAVNL
-344 SGGDKKVSIKAPC
+344 SGGDEKVSIKAPC

-364 MVYGVQLASGIGA
+364 MVYGVELISGIGA

-409 YKMTW
+409 YKMAW
-414 DKKNFPDVTWSMV
+414 DKKNFPDATWKMV

-435 LNTITNDDGTKDYI
+435 LNTITNDDGTKDYV

-482 DVNISYGGTSEPSA
+482 DVTINYGGTSEPSA

-509 STAGTATYELGE
+509 SADGTATYELGE

-529 ANIFKNA
+529 LNYFRNA

-541 SKLNSYATYF
+541 SKLNSFASYI
-551 GGVDLGDTYLCSI
+551 GGITLGKTTLCSI

-576 EVQAGFVVTTKASA
+576 AIQAGFVVTSKTSA
-590 LNADVLNFWNVRL
+590 LSTDVLKFWNVQL
-603 YKDGKEVSGG
+603 YKDGQEVSGG
-613 VVSSAIGAKLIG
+613 IVSSAIGAKLIG
-625 SENTHKVRYSV
+625 SEDTHKVRYSINV
-636 NIPAG
+636 PAG
-641 TSFDE
+641 VSFDE
-646 IKLFHSGLLSANL
+646 IRLSSTGLLAADL
-659 SQMNIYYAYTADKNA
+659 SQMNIYYAYTADKDA
-674 VLDDPTLGASIVSYD
+674 VLDDPTLGATIVSYD

-718 IDNDLNT
+718 IDDDLKT
-725 CTTFPTGLKAVSGS
+725 CATFPTGLKAVSGS

-766 GLDVAGAI
+766 DLNVASAI

-802 SGDKGYIFINPTQE
+802 LGDKGYIFINPTQE

-824 GKGISLLDGLAVY
+824 GEGISLLNGLSVY

-893 VGGEGNGEGKWNSL
+893 VGGDVKGKGKWNSL
-907 ILPVNLT
+907 ILPVDLT

-1009 DSEAGG
+1009 DSKAGG
-1015 VTYGTAETRV
+1015 VTYGTAETKV

-1045 AFKGCYEPKQSLAA
+1045 AFKGSYEPKQSLAA

-1084 WLTPVYETSAAA
+1084 WLTPVYETSSDA

>member
-1 MVEYTKMVAR
+1 MADYIRSVAR

-29 ETTSFDEPN
+29 ETTTSSEPN
-38 TYWDKGTDNPT
+38 TYWDKGTDNHT

-72 IEVGTGSANLS
+72 IKVGSGSAHLS
-83 ALCDEDLTN
+83 NLCDEDLSN
-92 AYTIPSVASVTLLAG
+92 HYTLPSTASVDLLAG
-107 SPIAAVKDMKHYFS
+107 SPIVAVKDMKHYFS

-132 QSDVLKLNVLQ
+132 QSDVLKLSVLQ
-143 STYRI
+143 ATYRI
-148 NFYKDGECIHTS
+148 NFYKDGEFLSTS
-160 GVEQKG
+160 EVEQLG
-166 FTVLN
+166 FSVLD

-186 IASSQPDQEYDEIA
+186 VAKDQPNEEYDEIA
-200 LVGIDGVDLSVAKGL
+200 LVSKDGINLSVINGL

-230 NTRIKDY
+230 NSRIKDL
-237 DPNMTVSA
+237 DSNITVSGKLSGGKNTA
-245 DKSTSHATK
+245 
-254 KYLCDDDLTHSTIIS
+254 LVDDDLSNEALIS
-269 AGLQLGSSGAAYAI
+269 VGLQLGSSGSASVI
-283 ATSSSTPKGEEAFP
+283 ATRSTDAADKQTFP
-297 AGTEAGFVYSTGG
+297 AGTEAGFVFNCFGAVKV
-310 LLDIA
+310 A
-315 PTPVIYLVDKDGKEL
+315 PTPTIYLLDKNGKEL
-330 YHKAINSTVLAVNL
+330 YHKAVKSTVLAVNL
-344 SGGDKKVSIKAPC
+344 SGGDEKVSIKAPC

-364 MVYGVQLASGIGA
+364 MVYGVELISGIGA

-414 DKKNFPDVTWSMV
+414 NKKDFPNATWKMV

-463 QKEKV
+463 QKELIKV
-468 TVLMRITNTDGCKQ
+468 VMRITNTDGCTQ
-482 DVNISYGGTSEPSA
+482 DVIISYGGTNEPSV
-496 SDPANRKATILAN
+496 SDPANRKETILAN
-509 STAGTATYELGE
+509 PADGAAIYEMGE
-521 STSVGINI
+521 GTSVGINI

-564 HKKEGLISDGSK
+564 HKKAGLISDGSK

-603 YKDGKEVSGG
+603 YKDGKEVSDG
-613 VVSSAIGAKLIG
+613 VVPSAIGAKLIG

-636 NIPAG
+636 NVPAG

-659 SQMNIYYAYTADKNA
+659 SQMNIYYAYTADKDA
-674 VLDDPTLGASIVSYD
+674 VLDDPTLGATIVSYD

-718 IDNDLNT
+718 IDDDLKT
-725 CTTFPTGLKAVSGS
+725 CATFPTGLKAVSGS

-766 GLDVAGAI
+766 GLDVASAI

-782 KEDPVETYDDW
+782 QDDPVATYDDW
-793 SVLGANVIS
+793 SVLGANVVS
-802 SGDKGYIFINPTQE
+802 LGDKGYIFINPTQE

-824 GKGISLLDGLAVY
+824 GKGISLLDGLSVY

-893 VGGEGNGEGKWNSL
+893 VGGDVKGKGKWNSL
-907 ILPVNLT
+907 ILPVDLT
-914 KAQFTELFGSDAKLA
+914 KAQFTELFGSDASLA
-929 QANNLYKKVGK
+929 QANKLYKKVEK
-940 DKDGNTLEQRIIGFE
+940 DKDGNTLERRIIGFE

-969 ANTPYIIYMTKEA
+969 ANTPYIIYMTKET

-1025 NTGEVDFKN
+1025 NTGEVDFKD

-1045 AFKGCYEPKQSLAA
+1045 AFKGSYEPKQSLAA

-1084 WLTPVYETSAAA
+1084 WLTPVYETSADA